1 MSIQNINFLQSD
13 NDTAYIPGITT
24 YTASSI
30 YQSLANSGQRYGAKG
45 DSVAIG
51 YFTIKGITGS
61 AEGDS
66 KDPITGESQTPS
78 ETSEPT
84 VPISRAETDTKT
96 NIHKKSDTG
105 KVIVSSDVVSIGD
118 MTVDAVDNLLN
129 DITKVDINAA
139 NNALVYYDKKN
150 TQLIIRYKEISYTVS
165 NIKSDNIYEPDDFN
179 NANIFNLII
188 AALNNDLILSDDSKV
203 IIPED
208 YKFYYYYNSN
218 NDNEVWSSSEYIV
231 VNYVTD
237 ITQVIPN
244 TVCVVDKIAKQN
256 YSSIYKFSIS
266 YKVNDTDK
274 NQILVTKVYALPY
287 INNNHYWVVNDTE
300 TGIYA
305 SGDYTGQPN
314 IMMIH
319 TSYDTG
325 THKVLHMP
333 SLTAYDYNDT
343 INRVEWTQ
351 SYCNLNLITSIT
363 TSRTGTEGSVKTTT
377 YKAYTYVPVISQLN
391 TNDDLL
397 SLYKNSLLINIID
410 STYNKKLYTTSTLW
424 QFDNIKK
431 EFTYI
436 TNDTNG
442 CVFSMADLSST
453 YSAFDIFVKNYST
466 TFVPDEYQYRSL
478 AFKQIN
484 DGLKNTDKNSQA
496 FACKGFLLSH
506 VMSSANANQISN
518 NAVLKLYYN
527 NYKLD
532 SNNGYIPD
540 LSNTYYSI
548 DFSRQIDVKRL
559 EEASITPGQTS
570 KKSSTYYDYTF
581 KDNVPILDT
590 AETILDGVTIK
601 DTQSI
606 LALNDSG
613 TAYTASLGFDY
624 YSFDKN
630 TIYLSSSAYIPK
642 IGNIDLAKSY
652 YGEYLK
658 GPNNFKINFKN
669 SVMNTVV
676 WNQLTE
682 NIYSTTYTPIYK
694 DGGYPV
700 EIYFNGYN
708 GSDPNKIIYNQNI
721 YTSVLATYCTE
732 YRDEPNGQSK
742 PPKDIIAFKV
752 YDANGNQNGT
762 NEAKEIVLGETR
774 LLNVNKFL
782 KRFGIDIG
790 ISPVKP
796 TNENY
801 INYWLELGQY
811 GLGTDNTQMIDDGC
825 WLGNPIKLT
834 YSVDTD
840 TEDKNLIKKVIIE
853 EQNVNNYWSSNS
865 TVYLTPTYDNE
876 NNQSGNT
883 KNVMIRVGKRVV
895 IEFITKTQDS
905 NGNIEKKIVFNIPS
919 ELVPVNKL
927 TNTSDSSKQV
937 VTLDEYI
944 NLGKI

>member
-45 DSVAIG
+45 DSVAIS
-51 YFTIKGITGS
+51 YFTIKSITGV
-61 AEGDS
+61 AEGNS
-66 KDPITGESQTPS
+66 KDPIKLEPAIPS
-78 ETSEPT
+78 EHA
-84 VPISRAETDTKT
+84 VPISRAETDAKSNT
-96 NIHKKSDTG
+96 NKKSDVG
-105 KVIVSSDVVSIGD
+105 KVIVSTDVVSIGD
-118 MTVDAVDNLLN
+118 ISVDAADNLLN
-129 DITKVDINAA
+129 DIAKVDINAA

-150 TQLIIRYKEISYTVS
+150 ERLILRYKGISYTVS
-165 NIKSDNIYEPDDFN
+165 NIKNDNIYKPDDFN
-179 NANIFNLII
+179 NTNIFNLII

-218 NDNEVWSSSEYIV
+218 NDHEVWSSSEYIV

-244 TVCVVDKIAKQN
+244 TVCVIDKTAKQN

-266 YKVNDTDK
+266 YNVNDADE

-319 TSYDTG
+319 TSYDAG

-363 TSRTGTEGSVKTTT
+363 SSGKGAEGSVETTT

-424 QFDNIKK
+424 QFDNIEKK
-431 EFTYI
+431 FTYI
-436 TNDTNG
+436 ENDTNG

-453 YSAFDIFVKNYST
+453 YSAFEIFVKNYSA

-478 AFKQIN
+478 AFKQVK
-484 DGLKNTDKNSQA
+484 DDLKNTDKNSQA
-496 FACKGFLLSH
+496 LANKGFLLSH
-506 VMSSANANQISN
+506 VMSSANANQVSN

-548 DFSRQIDVKRL
+548 DFNRQIDVKRL
-559 EEASITPGQTS
+559 EGASITDGQTS

-581 KDNVPILDT
+581 KDNVPILDI

-652 YGEYLK
+652 YGEHLK
-658 GPNNFKINFKN
+658 GPSNFKIDFKN
-669 SVMNTVV
+669 TITNTVV
-676 WNQLTE
+676 WNQLSE

-694 DGGYPV
+694 DDGYPV
-700 EIYFNGYN
+700 EIYFNGYD
-708 GSDPNKIIYNQNI
+708 GSDPNKTIYNQNI
-721 YTSVLATYCTE
+721 YTSVLATYCT
-732 YRDEPNGQSK
+732 YQDEPNGQSK

-752 YDANGNQNGT
+752 YDAKGNQNGT
-762 NEAKEIVLGETR
+762 NESKEIVLGETR

-790 ISPVKP
+790 VSPVKP
-796 TNENY
+796 IDEKY

-811 GLGTDNTQMIDDGC
+811 GLGTDSTQMIDDGQ

-840 TEDKNLIKKVIIE
+840 TEDRNLIKKVIIE

-895 IEFITKTQDS
+895 IELIQNI
-905 NGNIEKKIVFNIPS
+905 NGEKRFNFRIPS
-919 ELVPVNKL
+919 DLVPVNKL

-944 NLGKI
+944 NSGKI

>member
-45 DSVAIG
+45 DSVAIS
-51 YFTIKGITGS
+51 YFTIKSITGV
-61 AEGDS
+61 AEGNS
-66 KDPITGESQTPS
+66 KDPIKLEPAIPS
-78 ETSEPT
+78 EHA
-84 VPISRAETDTKT
+84 VPISRAETDAKSNT
-96 NIHKKSDTG
+96 NKKSDVG
-105 KVIVSSDVVSIGD
+105 KVIVSTDVVSIGD
-118 MTVDAVDNLLN
+118 ISVDAADNLLN
-129 DITKVDINAA
+129 DIAKVDINAA

-150 TQLIIRYKEISYTVS
+150 ERLILRYKGISYTVS
-165 NIKSDNIYEPDDFN
+165 NIKNDNIYKPDDFN
-179 NANIFNLII
+179 NTNIFNLII

-218 NDNEVWSSSEYIV
+218 NDHEVWSSSEYIV

-237 ITQVIPN
+237 ITQIVPN
-244 TVCVVDKIAKQN
+244 TVCVIDKTAKQN

-266 YKVNDTDK
+266 YKVNDTDE

-319 TSYDTG
+319 TSYDAG

-363 TSRTGTEGSVKTTT
+363 SSGKGAEGSVETTT

-424 QFDNIKK
+424 QFDNIEKK
-431 EFTYI
+431 FTYI
-436 TNDTNG
+436 ENDTNG

-453 YSAFDIFVKNYST
+453 YSAFEIFVKNYSA

-478 AFKQIN
+478 AFKQVK
-484 DGLKNTDKNSQA
+484 DDLKNTDKNSQA
-496 FACKGFLLSH
+496 LANKGFLLSH
-506 VMSSANANQISN
+506 VMSSANANQVSN

-548 DFSRQIDVKRL
+548 DFNRQIDVKRL
-559 EEASITPGQTS
+559 EGASITDGQTS

-581 KDNVPILDT
+581 KDNVPILDI

-652 YGEYLK
+652 YGEHLK
-658 GPNNFKINFKN
+658 GPSNFKIDFKN
-669 SVMNTVV
+669 TITNTVV
-676 WNQLTE
+676 WNQLSE

-700 EIYFNGYN
+700 EIYFNGYD
-708 GSDPNKIIYNQNI
+708 GSDPNKTIYNQNI
-721 YTSVLATYCTE
+721 YTSVLATYCT
-732 YRDEPNGQSK
+732 YQDEPNGQSK

-752 YDANGNQNGT
+752 YDAKGNQNGT
-762 NEAKEIVLGETR
+762 NESKEIVLGETR

-790 ISPVKP
+790 VSPVKP
-796 TNENY
+796 IDEKY

-811 GLGTDNTQMIDDGC
+811 GLGTDSTQMIDDGQ

-840 TEDKNLIKKVIIE
+840 TEDRNLIKKVIIE

-895 IEFITKTQDS
+895 IELIQNI
-905 NGNIEKKIVFNIPS
+905 NGEKRFNFRIPS
-919 ELVPVNKL
+919 DLVPVNKL

-944 NLGKI
+944 NSGKI

>member
-51 YFTIKGITGS
+51 YFTIKSITGV
-61 AEGDS
+61 AEGNS
-66 KDPITGESQTPS
+66 KDPIKLEPAIPS
-78 ETSEPT
+78 EHA
-84 VPISRAETDTKT
+84 VPISRAETDAKSNT
-96 NIHKKSDTG
+96 NKKSDVG
-105 KVIVSSDVVSIGD
+105 KVIVSTDVVSIGD
-118 MTVDAVDNLLN
+118 ISVDAADNLLN
-129 DITKVDINAA
+129 DIAKVDINAA

-150 TQLIIRYKEISYTVS
+150 ERLILRYKGISYTVS
-165 NIKSDNIYEPDDFN
+165 NIKNDNIYKPDDFN
-179 NANIFNLII
+179 NTNIFNLII

-218 NDNEVWSSSEYIV
+218 NDHEVWSSSEYIV

-244 TVCVVDKIAKQN
+244 TVCVIDKTAKQN

-266 YKVNDTDK
+266 YNVNDTDE

-319 TSYDTG
+319 TSYDAG

-351 SYCNLNLITSIT
+351 SYCNLNLITNIT
-363 TSRTGTEGSVKTTT
+363 ASGKGTEGSVETTT

-424 QFDNIKK
+424 QFDNIEKK
-431 EFTYI
+431 FTYI
-436 TNDTNG
+436 ENDTNG

-453 YSAFDIFVKNYST
+453 YSAFEIFVKNYSA

-478 AFKQIN
+478 AFKQVK
-484 DGLKNTDKNSQA
+484 DDLKNTDKISQA
-496 FACKGFLLSH
+496 LANKGFLLSH
-506 VMSSANANQISN
+506 VMSSANANQVSN

-548 DFSRQIDVKRL
+548 DFNRQIDVKRL
-559 EEASITPGQTS
+559 EGASITDGQTS

-581 KDNVPILDT
+581 KDNVPILDI

-652 YGEYLK
+652 YGEHLK
-658 GPNNFKINFKN
+658 GPSNFKIDFKN
-669 SVMNTVV
+669 TITNTVV
-676 WNQLTE
+676 WNQLSE

-700 EIYFNGYN
+700 EIYFNGYD
-708 GSDPNKIIYNQNI
+708 GSDPNKTIYNQNI
-721 YTSVLATYCTE
+721 YTSVLATYCT
-732 YRDEPNGQSK
+732 YQDEPNGQSK

-752 YDANGNQNGT
+752 YDAKGNQNGT
-762 NEAKEIVLGETR
+762 NESKEIVLGETR

-790 ISPVKP
+790 VSPVKP
-796 TNENY
+796 IDEKY

-811 GLGTDNTQMIDDGC
+811 GLGTDSTQMIDDGQ

-840 TEDKNLIKKVIIE
+840 TEDRNLIKKVIIE

-895 IEFITKTQDS
+895 IELIQNI
-905 NGNIEKKIVFNIPS
+905 NGEKRFNFRIPS
-919 ELVPVNKL
+919 DLVPVNKL

-944 NLGKI
+944 NSGKI

>member
-45 DSVAIG
+45 DSVAIS
-51 YFTIKGITGS
+51 YFTIKSITGV
-61 AEGDS
+61 AEGNS
-66 KDPITGESQTPS
+66 KDPIKQEPATPS
-78 ETSEPT
+78 EPA
-84 VPISRAETDTKT
+84 VPISRAETDAKSNT
-96 NIHKKSDTG
+96 NKKSDVG
-105 KVIVSSDVVSIGD
+105 KVIVSTDVVSIGD
-118 MTVDAVDNLLN
+118 ISVDAADNLLN
-129 DITKVDINAA
+129 DIAKADINAA

-150 TQLIIRYKEISYTVS
+150 ERLILRYKGISYTVS
-165 NIKSDNIYEPDDFN
+165 NIKNDNIYKPDDFN
-179 NANIFNLII
+179 NNNIFNLII

-218 NDNEVWSSSEYIV
+218 NDHEVWSSSEYIV

-237 ITQVIPN
+237 ITQVVPN
-244 TVCVVDKIAKQN
+244 TVCVIDKTAKQN

-266 YKVNDTDK
+266 YNVNDTDE

-319 TSYDTG
+319 TSYDAG

-363 TSRTGTEGSVKTTT
+363 ASGKGTEGSVETTT

-410 STYNKKLYTTSTLW
+410 STYNERLYTTSTLW
-424 QFDNIKK
+424 QFDNIENK
-431 EFTYI
+431 FTYI
-436 TNDTNG
+436 ANDTNG

-453 YSAFDIFVKNYST
+453 YSAFDIFVKNYSA

-478 AFKQIN
+478 AFKQVK
-484 DGLKNTDKNSQA
+484 DGLKNTGKNSQA
-496 FACKGFLLSH
+496 LADKGFLLSH
-506 VMSSANANQISN
+506 VMSSANANQVSN

-532 SNNGYIPD
+532 SNSGYIPD

-548 DFSRQIDVKRL
+548 DFNRQIDVKCL
-559 EEASITPGQTS
+559 EEASITDGQTS

-581 KDNVPILDT
+581 KDNVPILDI

-652 YGEYLK
+652 YGKYLK
-658 GPNNFKINFKN
+658 GPSNFKIDFKN
-669 SVMNTVV
+669 TITNTVV
-676 WNQLTE
+676 WNQLSE

-694 DGGYPV
+694 DNGYPV

-708 GSDPNKIIYNQNI
+708 GSDPNKTIYNQNI

-732 YRDEPNGQSK
+732 YKDEQNGPSK

-752 YDANGNQNGT
+752 YDAKGNQHGT

-790 ISPVKP
+790 TSPVKP
-796 TNENY
+796 TDEKY

-811 GLGTDNTQMIDDGC
+811 GLGTDSTQMIDAGQ

-895 IEFITKTQDS
+895 IDLIQNI
-905 NGNIEKKIVFNIPS
+905 NGEKQFNFRIPS
-919 ELVPVNKL
+919 DLVAVNKL

-944 NLGKI
+944 NSGKI

>member
-45 DSVAIG
+45 DSVAIS
-51 YFTIKGITGS
+51 YFTIKGITGV
-61 AEGDS
+61 AEGNS
-66 KDPITGESQTPS
+66 KDPIKPEPAIPS
-78 ETSEPT
+78 EPAE
-84 VPISRAETDTKT
+84 PISRAEIDAKSNTD
-96 NIHKKSDTG
+96 KKSDVG
-105 KVIVSSDVVSIGD
+105 KVIVSTDVVSIGGIS
-118 MTVDAVDNLLN
+118 VDVADNLLN
-129 DITKVDINAA
+129 DIAKVDINAA

-150 TQLIIRYKEISYTVS
+150 ERLILRYKGISYTVS
-165 NIKSDNIYEPDDFN
+165 NIKNDNIYKPDDFN
-179 NANIFNLII
+179 NTNIFNLII

-218 NDNEVWSSSEYIV
+218 NDHEVWSSSEYIV

-237 ITQVIPN
+237 ITQVVPN
-244 TVCVVDKIAKQN
+244 TVCVIDKAAKQN

-266 YKVNDTDK
+266 YNTDK

-319 TSYDTG
+319 TSYDAG

-363 TSRTGTEGSVKTTT
+363 TSGKGTEGSVETTT

-410 STYNKKLYTTSTLW
+410 STYNERLYTTSTLW
-424 QFDNIKK
+424 QFDNIENK
-431 EFTYI
+431 FTYI
-436 TNDTNG
+436 ANDTNG

-453 YSAFDIFVKNYST
+453 YSAFDIFVKNYSA

-478 AFKQIN
+478 AFKQVK
-484 DGLKNTDKNSQA
+484 DGLKNTGKNSQA
-496 FACKGFLLSH
+496 LADKGFLLSH
-506 VMSSANANQISN
+506 VMSSANANQVSN

-532 SNNGYIPD
+532 SNSGYIPD

-548 DFSRQIDVKRL
+548 DFNRQIDVKCL
-559 EEASITPGQTS
+559 EEASITDGQTS

-581 KDNVPILDT
+581 EDNVPILDI

-652 YGEYLK
+652 YGKYLK
-658 GPNNFKINFKN
+658 GPSNFKIDFKN
-669 SVMNTVV
+669 TITNTVV
-676 WNQLTE
+676 WNQLSE

-694 DGGYPV
+694 DNGYPV

-708 GSDPNKIIYNQNI
+708 GSDPNKTIYNQNI

-732 YRDEPNGQSK
+732 YQDGPNGQSK

-752 YDANGNQNGT
+752 YDANGNQHGT

-790 ISPVKP
+790 TSPVKP
-796 TNENY
+796 IDEKY

-811 GLGTDNTQMIDDGC
+811 GLGTDSTQMIDAGQ

-895 IEFITKTQDS
+895 IDLIQNI
-905 NGNIEKKIVFNIPS
+905 NGEKQFNFRIPS
-919 ELVPVNKL
+919 DLVPVNKL

-944 NLGKI
+944 NSGKI

>member
-45 DSVAIG
+45 DSVAIS
-51 YFTIKGITGS
+51 YFTIKSITGV
-61 AEGDS
+61 AEGNS
-66 KDPITGESQTPS
+66 KDPIKLEPAIPS
-78 ETSEPT
+78 EHA
-84 VPISRAETDTKT
+84 VPISMAETDAKSNT
-96 NIHKKSDTG
+96 NKKSDVG
-105 KVIVSSDVVSIGD
+105 KVIVSTDVVSIGD
-118 MTVDAVDNLLN
+118 ISVDAADNLLN
-129 DITKVDINAA
+129 DIAKVDINAA

-150 TQLIIRYKEISYTVS
+150 ERLILRYKGISYTVS
-165 NIKSDNIYEPDDFN
+165 NIKNDNIYKPDDFN
-179 NANIFNLII
+179 NTNIFNLII
-188 AALNNDLILSDDSKV
+188 AALNNDLILTDDSKV

-218 NDNEVWSSSEYIV
+218 NENEVWSSSEYIV

-237 ITQVIPN
+237 ITQVVPN
-244 TVCVVDKIAKQN
+244 TVCVIDKTAKQN

-266 YKVNDTDK
+266 YNVNDTDE

-319 TSYDTG
+319 TSYDAG

-351 SYCNLNLITSIT
+351 SYCNLNLITNIT
-363 TSRTGTEGSVKTTT
+363 ASGKGTEGSVETTT

-424 QFDNIKK
+424 QFDNIEKK
-431 EFTYI
+431 FTYI
-436 TNDTNG
+436 ENDTNG

-453 YSAFDIFVKNYST
+453 YSAFEIFVKNYSA

-478 AFKQIN
+478 AFKQVK
-484 DGLKNTDKNSQA
+484 DDLKNTDKISQA
-496 FACKGFLLSH
+496 LANKGFLLSH
-506 VMSSANANQISN
+506 VMSSANANQVSN

-548 DFSRQIDVKRL
+548 DFNRQIDVKRL
-559 EEASITPGQTS
+559 EGASITDGQTS

-581 KDNVPILDT
+581 KDNVPILDI

-652 YGEYLK
+652 YGEHLK
-658 GPNNFKINFKN
+658 GPSNFKIDFKN
-669 SVMNTVV
+669 TITNTVV
-676 WNQLTE
+676 WNQLSE

-700 EIYFNGYN
+700 EIYFNGYD
-708 GSDPNKIIYNQNI
+708 GSDPNKTIYNQNI
-721 YTSVLATYCTE
+721 YTSVLATYCT
-732 YRDEPNGQSK
+732 YQDEPNGQSK
-742 PPKDIIAFKV
+742 PPKDIITFKV
-752 YDANGNQNGT
+752 YDAKGNQNGT
-762 NEAKEIVLGETR
+762 NESKEIVLGETR

-790 ISPVKP
+790 VSPVKP
-796 TNENY
+796 IDEKY

-811 GLGTDNTQMIDDGC
+811 GLGTDSTQMIDDGQ

-840 TEDKNLIKKVIIE
+840 TEDRNLIKKVIIE

-895 IEFITKTQDS
+895 IELIQNI
-905 NGNIEKKIVFNIPS
+905 NGEKRFNFRIPS
-919 ELVPVNKL
+919 DLVPVNKL

-944 NLGKI
+944 NSGKI

>member
-51 YFTIKGITGS
+51 YFTIKSITGV
-61 AEGDS
+61 AEGNS
-66 KDPITGESQTPS
+66 KDPIKLEPAIPS
-78 ETSEPT
+78 EPA
-84 VPISRAETDTKT
+84 VPISMAETDAKSNT
-96 NIHKKSDTG
+96 NKKSDVG
-105 KVIVSSDVVSIGD
+105 KVIVSTDVVSIGD
-118 MTVDAVDNLLN
+118 ISVDAADNLLN
-129 DITKVDINAA
+129 DIAKVDINAA

-150 TQLIIRYKEISYTVS
+150 ERLILRYKGISYTVS
-165 NIKSDNIYEPDDFN
+165 NIKNDNIYKPDDFN
-179 NANIFNLII
+179 NTNIFNLII

-218 NDNEVWSSSEYIV
+218 NDHEVWSSSEYIV

-244 TVCVVDKIAKQN
+244 TVCVIDKTAKQN

-266 YKVNDTDK
+266 YNVNDTDE

-319 TSYDTG
+319 TSYDAG

-351 SYCNLNLITSIT
+351 SYCNLNLITNIT
-363 TSRTGTEGSVKTTT
+363 ASGKSTEGSVETTT

-424 QFDNIKK
+424 QFDNIEKK
-431 EFTYI
+431 FTYI
-436 TNDTNG
+436 ENDTNG

-453 YSAFDIFVKNYST
+453 YSAFEIFVKNYSA

-478 AFKQIN
+478 AFKQVK
-484 DGLKNTDKNSQA
+484 DDLKNTDKNSQA
-496 FACKGFLLSH
+496 LAYKGFLLSH
-506 VMSSANANQISN
+506 VMSSANAKQVSN

-548 DFSRQIDVKRL
+548 DFNRQIDVKRL
-559 EEASITPGQTS
+559 EGASITDGQTS

-581 KDNVPILDT
+581 KDNVPILDI

-652 YGEYLK
+652 YGEHLK
-658 GPNNFKINFKN
+658 GPSNFKIDFKN
-669 SVMNTVV
+669 TITNTVV
-676 WNQLTE
+676 WNQLSE

-700 EIYFNGYN
+700 EIYFNGYD
-708 GSDPNKIIYNQNI
+708 GSDPNKTIYNQNI
-721 YTSVLATYCTE
+721 YTSVLATYCT
-732 YRDEPNGQSK
+732 YQDEPNGQSK

-752 YDANGNQNGT
+752 YDAKGNQNGT
-762 NEAKEIVLGETR
+762 NESKEIVLGETR

-790 ISPVKP
+790 VSPVKP
-796 TNENY
+796 IDEKY

-811 GLGTDNTQMIDDGC
+811 GLGTDSTQMIDDGQ

-840 TEDKNLIKKVIIE
+840 TEDRNLIKKVIIE

-895 IEFITKTQDS
+895 IELIQNI
-905 NGNIEKKIVFNIPS
+905 NGEKRFNFRIPS
-919 ELVPVNKL
+919 DLVPVNKL

-944 NLGKI
+944 NSGKI

>member
-45 DSVAIG
+45 DSVAIS
-51 YFTIKGITGS
+51 YFTIKSITGV
-61 AEGDS
+61 AEGNS
-66 KDPITGESQTPS
+66 KDPIKPEPVIPS
-78 ETSEPT
+78 EPA
-84 VPISRAETDTKT
+84 VPISMAETDAKSNT
-96 NIHKKSDTG
+96 NKKSDVG
-105 KVIVSSDVVSIGD
+105 KVIVSTDVVSIGGIS
-118 MTVDAVDNLLN
+118 VDAVDNLLN
-129 DITKVDINAA
+129 DIAKVDINAA

-150 TQLIIRYKEISYTVS
+150 ERLILRYKGISYTVS
-165 NIKSDNIYEPDDFN
+165 NIKNDNIYKPDDFN
-179 NANIFNLII
+179 NTNIFNLII

-218 NDNEVWSSSEYIV
+218 NDHEVWSSSEYIV

-237 ITQVIPN
+237 ITQVVPN
-244 TVCVVDKIAKQN
+244 TVCVIDKTAKQN

-266 YKVNDTDK
+266 YNVNDTDE

-319 TSYDTG
+319 TSYDAG

-351 SYCNLNLITSIT
+351 SYCNLNLITNIT
-363 TSRTGTEGSVKTTT
+363 ASGKGTEGSVETTT

-424 QFDNIKK
+424 QFDNIEKK
-431 EFTYI
+431 FTYI
-436 TNDTNG
+436 ENDTNG

-453 YSAFDIFVKNYST
+453 YSAFEIFVKNYSA

-478 AFKQIN
+478 AFKQVK
-484 DGLKNTDKNSQA
+484 DDLKNTDKISQA
-496 FACKGFLLSH
+496 LANKGFLLSH
-506 VMSSANANQISN
+506 VMSSANANQVSN

-548 DFSRQIDVKRL
+548 DFNRQIDVKRL
-559 EEASITPGQTS
+559 EGASITDGQTS

-581 KDNVPILDT
+581 KDNVPILDI

-652 YGEYLK
+652 YGEHLK
-658 GPNNFKINFKN
+658 GPSNFKIDFKN
-669 SVMNTVV
+669 TITNTVV
-676 WNQLTE
+676 WNQLSE

-700 EIYFNGYN
+700 EIYFNGYD
-708 GSDPNKIIYNQNI
+708 GSDPNKTIYNQNI
-721 YTSVLATYCTE
+721 YTSVLATYCT
-732 YRDEPNGQSK
+732 YQDEPNGQSK

-752 YDANGNQNGT
+752 YDAKGNQNGT
-762 NEAKEIVLGETR
+762 NESKEIVLGETR

-790 ISPVKP
+790 VSPVKP
-796 TNENY
+796 IDEKY

-811 GLGTDNTQMIDDGC
+811 GLGTDSTQMIDDGQ

-840 TEDKNLIKKVIIE
+840 TEDRNLIKKVIIE

-895 IEFITKTQDS
+895 IELIQNI
-905 NGNIEKKIVFNIPS
+905 NGEKRFNFRIPS
-919 ELVPVNKL
+919 DLVPVNKL

-944 NLGKI
+944 NSGKI

>member
-45 DSVAIG
+45 DSVAIS
-51 YFTIKGITGS
+51 YFTIKSITGV
-61 AEGDS
+61 AEGNS
-66 KDPITGESQTPS
+66 KDPIKPEPAIPS
-78 ETSEPT
+78 EPA
-84 VPISRAETDTKT
+84 VPISMAETDAKSNT
-96 NIHKKSDTG
+96 NKKSDVG
-105 KVIVSSDVVSIGD
+105 KVIVSTDVVSIGD
-118 MTVDAVDNLLN
+118 ISVDVADNLLN
-129 DITKVDINAA
+129 DIAKVDINAA

-150 TQLIIRYKEISYTVS
+150 ERLILRYKGISYTVS
-165 NIKSDNIYEPDDFN
+165 NIKNDNIYKPDDFN
-179 NANIFNLII
+179 NTNIFNLII

-218 NDNEVWSSSEYIV
+218 NENEVWSSSEYIV

-237 ITQVIPN
+237 ITQIVPN
-244 TVCVVDKIAKQN
+244 TVCVIDKTAKQN

-266 YKVNDTDK
+266 YKVNDTDE

-319 TSYDTG
+319 TSYDAG

-363 TSRTGTEGSVKTTT
+363 SSGKGAEGSVETTT

-424 QFDNIKK
+424 QFDNIEKK
-431 EFTYI
+431 FTYI
-436 TNDTNG
+436 ENDTNG

-453 YSAFDIFVKNYST
+453 YSAFEIFVKNYSA

-478 AFKQIN
+478 AFKQVK
-484 DGLKNTDKNSQA
+484 DDLKNTDKNSQA
-496 FACKGFLLSH
+496 LANKGFLLSH
-506 VMSSANANQISN
+506 VMSSANANQVSN

-548 DFSRQIDVKRL
+548 DFNRQIDVKRL
-559 EEASITPGQTS
+559 EGASITDGQTS

-581 KDNVPILDT
+581 KDNVPILDI

-652 YGEYLK
+652 YGEHLK
-658 GPNNFKINFKN
+658 GPSNFKIDFKN
-669 SVMNTVV
+669 TITNTVV
-676 WNQLTE
+676 WNQLSE

-700 EIYFNGYN
+700 EIYFNGYD
-708 GSDPNKIIYNQNI
+708 GSDPNKTIYNQNI
-721 YTSVLATYCTE
+721 YTSVLATYCT
-732 YRDEPNGQSK
+732 YQDEPNGQSK

-752 YDANGNQNGT
+752 YDAKGNQNGT
-762 NEAKEIVLGETR
+762 NESKEIVLGETR

-790 ISPVKP
+790 VSPVKP
-796 TNENY
+796 IDEKY

-811 GLGTDNTQMIDDGC
+811 GLGTDSTQMIDDGQ

-840 TEDKNLIKKVIIE
+840 TEDRNLIKKVIIE

-895 IEFITKTQDS
+895 IELIQNI
-905 NGNIEKKIVFNIPS
+905 NGEKRFNFRIPS
-919 ELVPVNKL
+919 DLVPVNKL

-944 NLGKI
+944 NSGKI

>member
-45 DSVAIG
+45 DSVAIS
-51 YFTIKGITGS
+51 YFTIKSITGV
-61 AEGDS
+61 AEGNS
-66 KDPITGESQTPS
+66 KDPIKLEPAIPS
-78 ETSEPT
+78 EHA
-84 VPISRAETDTKT
+84 VPISRAETDAKSNT
-96 NIHKKSDTG
+96 NKKSDVG
-105 KVIVSSDVVSIGD
+105 KVIISTDVVSIGD
-118 MTVDAVDNLLN
+118 ISVDAADNLLN
-129 DITKVDINAA
+129 DIAKVDINAA

-150 TQLIIRYKEISYTVS
+150 ERLILRYKGISYTVS
-165 NIKSDNIYEPDDFN
+165 NIKNDNIYKPDDFN
-179 NANIFNLII
+179 NTNIFNLII

-218 NDNEVWSSSEYIV
+218 NDHEVWSSSEYIV

-237 ITQVIPN
+237 ITQVVPN
-244 TVCVVDKIAKQN
+244 TVCVIDKTAKQN

-266 YKVNDTDK
+266 YKVNDTDE

-319 TSYDTG
+319 TSYDAG

-351 SYCNLNLITSIT
+351 SYCNLNLITNIT
-363 TSRTGTEGSVKTTT
+363 ASGKGTEGSVETTT

-424 QFDNIKK
+424 QFDNIEKK
-431 EFTYI
+431 FTYI
-436 TNDTNG
+436 ENDTNG

-453 YSAFDIFVKNYST
+453 YSAFEIFVKNYSA

-478 AFKQIN
+478 AFKQVK
-484 DGLKNTDKNSQA
+484 DDLKNTDKNSQA
-496 FACKGFLLSH
+496 LANKGFLLSH
-506 VMSSANANQISN
+506 VMSSANANQVSN

-548 DFSRQIDVKRL
+548 DFNRQIDVKRL
-559 EEASITPGQTS
+559 EGASITDGQTS

-581 KDNVPILDT
+581 KDNVPILDI

-652 YGEYLK
+652 YGEHLK
-658 GPNNFKINFKN
+658 GPSNFKIDFKN
-669 SVMNTVV
+669 TITNTVV
-676 WNQLTE
+676 WNQLSE

-700 EIYFNGYN
+700 EIYFNGYD
-708 GSDPNKIIYNQNI
+708 GSDPNKTIYNQNI
-721 YTSVLATYCTE
+721 YTSVLATYCT
-732 YRDEPNGQSK
+732 YQDEPNGQSK

-752 YDANGNQNGT
+752 YDAKGNQNGT
-762 NEAKEIVLGETR
+762 NESKEIVLGETR

-790 ISPVKP
+790 VSPVKP
-796 TNENY
+796 IDEKY

-811 GLGTDNTQMIDDGC
+811 GLGTDSTQMIDDGQ

-840 TEDKNLIKKVIIE
+840 TEDRNLIKKVIIE

-895 IEFITKTQDS
+895 IELIQNI
-905 NGNIEKKIVFNIPS
+905 NGEKRFNFRIPS
-919 ELVPVNKL
+919 DLVPVNKL

-944 NLGKI
+944 NSGKI

>member
-45 DSVAIG
+45 DSVAIS
-51 YFTIKGITGS
+51 YFTIKSITGV
-61 AEGDS
+61 AEGNS
-66 KDPITGESQTPS
+66 KDPIKPEPAIPS
-78 ETSEPT
+78 EHA
-84 VPISRAETDTKT
+84 VPISMAETDAKS
-96 NIHKKSDTG
+96 NANKKSDVG
-105 KVIVSSDVVSIGD
+105 KVIVSTDVVSIGD
-118 MTVDAVDNLLN
+118 ISVDAADNLLN
-129 DITKVDINAA
+129 DIAKVDINAA

-150 TQLIIRYKEISYTVS
+150 ERLILRYKGISYTVS
-165 NIKSDNIYEPDDFN
+165 NIKNDNIYKPDDFN
-179 NANIFNLII
+179 NTNIFNLII
-188 AALNNDLILSDDSKV
+188 AALNNDLILTDDSKV

-218 NDNEVWSSSEYIV
+218 NENEVWSSSEYIV

-237 ITQVIPN
+237 ITQVVPN
-244 TVCVVDKIAKQN
+244 TVCVIDKTAKQN

-266 YKVNDTDK
+266 YKVNDTDE

-319 TSYDTG
+319 TSYDAG

-351 SYCNLNLITSIT
+351 SYCNLNLITNIT
-363 TSRTGTEGSVKTTT
+363 ASGKGTEGSVETTT

-410 STYNKKLYTTSTLW
+410 STYNERLYTTSTLW
-424 QFDNIKK
+424 QFDNIEKK
-431 EFTYI
+431 FTYI
-436 TNDTNG
+436 ENDANG

-453 YSAFDIFVKNYST
+453 YSAFEIFVKNYSA

-478 AFKQIN
+478 AFKQVK
-484 DGLKNTDKNSQA
+484 DDLKNTDKNSQA
-496 FACKGFLLSH
+496 LANKGFLLSH
-506 VMSSANANQISN
+506 VMSSANANQVSN

-548 DFSRQIDVKRL
+548 DFNRQIDVKCL
-559 EEASITPGQTS
+559 EEASITDGQTS

-581 KDNVPILDT
+581 EDNVPILDI

-630 TIYLSSSAYIPK
+630 TIHLSSSAYIPK

-652 YGEYLK
+652 YGKYLK
-658 GPNNFKINFKN
+658 GPSNFKIDFKN
-669 SVMNTVV
+669 TITNTVV
-676 WNQLTE
+676 WNQLSE

-700 EIYFNGYN
+700 EIYFNGYD
-708 GSDPNKIIYNQNI
+708 GSDPNKTIYNQNI
-721 YTSVLATYCTE
+721 YTSVLATYCT
-732 YRDEPNGQSK
+732 YQDEPNGQSK

-762 NEAKEIVLGETR
+762 NESKEIVLGETR

-790 ISPVKP
+790 VSPVKP
-796 TNENY
+796 IDEKY

-811 GLGTDNTQMIDDGC
+811 GLGTDSTQMIDAGQ

-840 TEDKNLIKKVIIE
+840 TEDRNLIKKVIIE

-895 IEFITKTQDS
+895 IEFIQ
-905 NGNIEKKIVFNIPS
+905 NINDEKRFNFRIPS
-919 ELVPVNKL
+919 DLVPVNKL

-944 NLGKI
+944 NSGKI

>member
-51 YFTIKGITGS
+51 YFTIKGITGV
-61 AEGDS
+61 AEGDG
-66 KDPITGESQTPS
+66 KDSITSEQPRPS
-78 ETSEPT
+78 EPAE
-84 VPISRAETDTKT
+84 PISRAETDAKSNT
-96 NIHKKSDTG
+96 NKKSDVG
-105 KVIVSSDVVSIGD
+105 KVIVSTDVVSIGD
-118 MTVDAVDNLLN
+118 ISVDAADNLLN
-129 DITKVDINAA
+129 IAKTDINAA

-150 TQLIIRYKEISYTVS
+150 ERLILRYKGISYTIS
-165 NIKSDNIYEPDDFN
+165 NIKNDNIYKPDDFN
-179 NANIFNLII
+179 NTNIFNLII

-218 NDNEVWSSSEYIV
+218 NDHEVWSSSEYIV

-237 ITQVIPN
+237 IAQVVPN
-244 TVCVVDKIAKQN
+244 TVCVVDKTAKQN
-256 YSSIYKFSIS
+256 YSNIYKFSIS
-266 YKVNDTDK
+266 YNTDK

-319 TSYDTG
+319 TSYDAG

-363 TSRTGTEGSVKTTT
+363 STGNGAEGSVETTT

-424 QFDNIKK
+424 QFDNIEKK
-431 EFTYI
+431 FTYI
-436 TNDTNG
+436 ENDTNG

-453 YSAFDIFVKNYST
+453 YSAFEIFVKNYSA

-478 AFKQIN
+478 AFKQVK
-484 DGLKNTDKNSQA
+484 DELKNTDKNSQA
-496 FACKGFLLSH
+496 LANKGFLLSH
-506 VMSSANANQISN
+506 VMSSANANQVSN

-532 SNNGYIPD
+532 SNSGYIPD

-548 DFSRQIDVKRL
+548 DFNRQIDVKRL
-559 EEASITPGQTS
+559 EEASITDGQTS

-606 LALNDSG
+606 LTLNDSG

-658 GPNNFKINFKN
+658 GPSNFKIDLKN
-669 SVMNTVV
+669 TIMNTVV
-676 WNQLTE
+676 WNQLSE

-700 EIYFNGYN
+700 EIYFNGYD
-708 GSDPNKIIYNQNI
+708 GSDPNKGIYNQNI

-732 YRDEPNGQSK
+732 YQDGPNGQSK

-762 NEAKEIVLGETR
+762 NESKEIVLGETR

-790 ISPVKP
+790 TSPVKP
-796 TNENY
+796 INDKY

-811 GLGTDNTQMIDDGC
+811 GLGTDSTQMIDDGQ

-840 TEDKNLIKKVIIE
+840 TEDRNLIKKVIIE

-876 NNQSGNT
+876 HNQSRDT

-895 IEFITKTQDS
+895 IDLIQ
-905 NGNIEKKIVFNIPS
+905 NINAEKRFNFMIPS
-919 ELVPVNKL
+919 DLVPVNKL
-927 TNTSDSSKQV
+927 TNTSDSSRQV

-944 NLGKI
+944 NSGKI

>member
-45 DSVAIG
+45 DSVAIS
-51 YFTIKGITGS
+51 YFTIKSITGV
-61 AEGDS
+61 AEGNS
-66 KDPITGESQTPS
+66 KDPIKPEPAIPS
-78 ETSEPT
+78 EPA
-84 VPISRAETDTKT
+84 VPISMAETDAKSNT
-96 NIHKKSDTG
+96 NKKSDVG
-105 KVIVSSDVVSIGD
+105 KVIVSTDVVSIGD
-118 MTVDAVDNLLN
+118 ISVDAADNLLN
-129 DITKVDINAA
+129 DIAKVDINAA

-150 TQLIIRYKEISYTVS
+150 ERLILRYKGISYTVS
-165 NIKSDNIYEPDDFN
+165 NIKNDNIYKPDDFN
-179 NANIFNLII
+179 NTNIFNLII

-218 NDNEVWSSSEYIV
+218 NENEVWSSSEYIV

-237 ITQVIPN
+237 ITQIVPN
-244 TVCVVDKIAKQN
+244 TVCVIDKTAKQN

-266 YKVNDTDK
+266 YKVNDTDE

-319 TSYDTG
+319 TSYDAG

-363 TSRTGTEGSVKTTT
+363 SSGKGAEGSVETTT

-424 QFDNIKK
+424 QFDNIEKK
-431 EFTYI
+431 FTYI
-436 TNDTNG
+436 ENDTNG

-453 YSAFDIFVKNYST
+453 YSAFEIFVKNYSA

-478 AFKQIN
+478 AFKQVK
-484 DGLKNTDKNSQA
+484 DDLKNTDKNSQA
-496 FACKGFLLSH
+496 LANKGFLLSH
-506 VMSSANANQISN
+506 VMSSANANQVSN

-548 DFSRQIDVKRL
+548 DFNRQIDVKRL
-559 EEASITPGQTS
+559 EGASITDGQTS

-581 KDNVPILDT
+581 KDNVPILDI

-652 YGEYLK
+652 YGEHLK
-658 GPNNFKINFKN
+658 GPSNFKIDFKN
-669 SVMNTVV
+669 TITNTVV
-676 WNQLTE
+676 WNQLSE

-700 EIYFNGYN
+700 EIYFNGYD
-708 GSDPNKIIYNQNI
+708 GSDPNKTIYNQNI
-721 YTSVLATYCTE
+721 YTSVLATYCT
-732 YRDEPNGQSK
+732 YQDEPNGQSK
-742 PPKDIIAFKV
+742 PPKDIITFKV
-752 YDANGNQNGT
+752 YDAKGNQNGT
-762 NEAKEIVLGETR
+762 NESKEIVLGETR

-790 ISPVKP
+790 VSPVKP
-796 TNENY
+796 IDEKY

-811 GLGTDNTQMIDDGC
+811 GLGTDSTQMIDDGQ

-840 TEDKNLIKKVIIE
+840 TEDRNLIKKVIIE

-895 IEFITKTQDS
+895 IELIQNI
-905 NGNIEKKIVFNIPS
+905 NGEKRFNFRIPS
-919 ELVPVNKL
+919 DLVPVNKL

-944 NLGKI
+944 NSGKI

>member
-45 DSVAIG
+45 DSVAIS
-51 YFTIKGITGS
+51 YFTIKGITGV
-61 AEGDS
+61 AEGNS
-66 KDPITGESQTPS
+66 KDPIKPEPAIPS
-78 ETSEPT
+78 EPAE
-84 VPISRAETDTKT
+84 PISRAETDAKSNTD
-96 NIHKKSDTG
+96 KKSDVG
-105 KVIVSSDVVSIGD
+105 KVIVSTDVVSIGGIS
-118 MTVDAVDNLLN
+118 VDVADNLLN
-129 DITKVDINAA
+129 DIAKVDINAA

-150 TQLIIRYKEISYTVS
+150 ERLILRYKGISYTVS
-165 NIKSDNIYEPDDFN
+165 NIKNDNIYKPDDFN
-179 NANIFNLII
+179 NTNIFNLII

-218 NDNEVWSSSEYIV
+218 NDHEVWSSSEYIV

-237 ITQVIPN
+237 ITQVVPN
-244 TVCVVDKIAKQN
+244 TVCVIDKAAKQN

-266 YKVNDTDK
+266 YNTDK

-319 TSYDTG
+319 TSYDAG

-363 TSRTGTEGSVKTTT
+363 TSGKGTEGSVETTT

-410 STYNKKLYTTSTLW
+410 STYNERLYTTSTLW
-424 QFDNIKK
+424 QFDNIENK
-431 EFTYI
+431 FTYI
-436 TNDTNG
+436 ANDTNG

-453 YSAFDIFVKNYST
+453 YSAFDIFVKNYSA

-478 AFKQIN
+478 AFKQVK
-484 DGLKNTDKNSQA
+484 DGLKNTGKNSQA
-496 FACKGFLLSH
+496 LADKGFLLSH
-506 VMSSANANQISN
+506 VMSSANANQVSN

-532 SNNGYIPD
+532 SNSGYIPD

-548 DFSRQIDVKRL
+548 DFNRQIDVKCL
-559 EEASITPGQTS
+559 EEASITDGQTS

-581 KDNVPILDT
+581 EDNVPILDI

-652 YGEYLK
+652 YGKYLK
-658 GPNNFKINFKN
+658 GPSNFKIDFKN
-669 SVMNTVV
+669 TITNTVV
-676 WNQLTE
+676 WNQLSE

-694 DGGYPV
+694 DNGYPV

-708 GSDPNKIIYNQNI
+708 GSDPNKTIYNQNI

-732 YRDEPNGQSK
+732 YQDGPNGQSK

-752 YDANGNQNGT
+752 YDANGNQHGT
-762 NEAKEIVLGETR
+762 NKAKEIVLGETR

-790 ISPVKP
+790 TSPVKP
-796 TNENY
+796 LDEKY

-811 GLGTDNTQMIDDGC
+811 GLGTDSTQMIDAGQ

-840 TEDKNLIKKVIIE
+840 TEDRNLIKKVIIE

-895 IEFITKTQDS
+895 IDLIQNI
-905 NGNIEKKIVFNIPS
+905 NGEKQFNFRIPS
-919 ELVPVNKL
+919 DLVPVNKL

-944 NLGKI
+944 NSGKI

>member
-45 DSVAIG
+45 DSVAIS
-51 YFTIKGITGS
+51 YFTIKSITGV
-61 AEGDS
+61 AEGNS
-66 KDPITGESQTPS
+66 KDPIKPEPVIPS
-78 ETSEPT
+78 EPA
-84 VPISRAETDTKT
+84 VPISMAETDAKSNT
-96 NIHKKSDTG
+96 NKKSDVG
-105 KVIVSSDVVSIGD
+105 KVIVSTDVVSIGD
-118 MTVDAVDNLLN
+118 ISVDAADNLLN
-129 DITKVDINAA
+129 DIAKVDINAA

-150 TQLIIRYKEISYTVS
+150 ERLILRYKGISYTVS
-165 NIKSDNIYEPDDFN
+165 NIKNDNIYKPDDFN
-179 NANIFNLII
+179 NTNIFNLII

-218 NDNEVWSSSEYIV
+218 NDHEVWSSSEYIV

-244 TVCVVDKIAKQN
+244 TVCVIDKTAKQN

-266 YKVNDTDK
+266 YNVNDTDE

-319 TSYDTG
+319 TSYDAG

-351 SYCNLNLITSIT
+351 SYCNLNLITNIT
-363 TSRTGTEGSVKTTT
+363 ASGKGTEGSVETTT

-424 QFDNIKK
+424 QFDNIEKK
-431 EFTYI
+431 FTYI
-436 TNDTNG
+436 ENDTNG

-453 YSAFDIFVKNYST
+453 YSAFEIFVKNYSA

-478 AFKQIN
+478 AFKQVK
-484 DGLKNTDKNSQA
+484 DDLKNTDKISQA
-496 FACKGFLLSH
+496 LANKGFLLSH
-506 VMSSANANQISN
+506 VMSSANANQVSN

-548 DFSRQIDVKRL
+548 DFNRQIDVKRL
-559 EEASITPGQTS
+559 EGASITDGQTS

-581 KDNVPILDT
+581 KDNVPILDI

-652 YGEYLK
+652 YGEHLK
-658 GPNNFKINFKN
+658 GPSNFKIDFKN
-669 SVMNTVV
+669 TITNTVV
-676 WNQLTE
+676 WNQLSE

-700 EIYFNGYN
+700 EIYFNGYD
-708 GSDPNKIIYNQNI
+708 GSDPNKTIYNQNI
-721 YTSVLATYCTE
+721 YTSVLATYCT
-732 YRDEPNGQSK
+732 YQDEPNGQSK

-752 YDANGNQNGT
+752 YDAKGNQNGT
-762 NEAKEIVLGETR
+762 NESKKIVLGETR

-790 ISPVKP
+790 VSPVKP
-796 TNENY
+796 IDEKY

-811 GLGTDNTQMIDDGC
+811 GLGTDSTQMIDDGQ

-840 TEDKNLIKKVIIE
+840 TEDRNLIKKVIIE

-895 IEFITKTQDS
+895 IELIQNI
-905 NGNIEKKIVFNIPS
+905 NGEKRFNFRIPS
-919 ELVPVNKL
+919 DLVPVNKL

-944 NLGKI
+944 NSGKI

>member
-45 DSVAIG
+45 DSVAIS
-51 YFTIKGITGS
+51 YFTIKSITGV
-61 AEGDS
+61 AEGNS
-66 KDPITGESQTPS
+66 KDPIKPEPAIPS
-78 ETSEPT
+78 EPA
-84 VPISRAETDTKT
+84 VPISMAETDAKSNT
-96 NIHKKSDTG
+96 NKKSDVG
-105 KVIVSSDVVSIGD
+105 KVIVSTDVVSIGD
-118 MTVDAVDNLLN
+118 ISVDAADNLLN
-129 DITKVDINAA
+129 DIAKVDINAA

-150 TQLIIRYKEISYTVS
+150 ERLILRYKGISYTVS
-165 NIKSDNIYEPDDFN
+165 NIKNDNIYKPDDFN
-179 NANIFNLII
+179 NTNIFNLII
-188 AALNNDLILSDDSKV
+188 AALNNDLILTDDSKV

-218 NDNEVWSSSEYIV
+218 NENEVWSSSEYIV

-237 ITQVIPN
+237 ITQVVPN
-244 TVCVVDKIAKQN
+244 TVCVIDKTAKQN

-266 YKVNDTDK
+266 YKVNDTDE

-319 TSYDTG
+319 TSYDAG

-351 SYCNLNLITSIT
+351 SYCNLNLITNIT
-363 TSRTGTEGSVKTTT
+363 SSGKVAEGSVETTT

-410 STYNKKLYTTSTLW
+410 STYNERLYTTSTLW
-424 QFDNIKK
+424 QFDNIEKK
-431 EFTYI
+431 FTYI
-436 TNDTNG
+436 ENDANG

-453 YSAFDIFVKNYST
+453 YSAFEIFVKNYSA

-478 AFKQIN
+478 AFKQVK
-484 DGLKNTDKNSQA
+484 DDLKNTDKNSQA
-496 FACKGFLLSH
+496 LANKGFLLSH
-506 VMSSANANQISN
+506 VMSSANANQVSN

-548 DFSRQIDVKRL
+548 DFNRQIDVKRL
-559 EEASITPGQTS
+559 EGASITDGQTS

-581 KDNVPILDT
+581 EDNVPILDI

-652 YGEYLK
+652 YGEHLK
-658 GPNNFKINFKN
+658 GPSNFKIDFKN
-669 SVMNTVV
+669 TITNTVV
-676 WNQLTE
+676 WNQLSE

-700 EIYFNGYN
+700 EIYFNGYD
-708 GSDPNKIIYNQNI
+708 GSDPNKTIYNQNI
-721 YTSVLATYCTE
+721 YTSVLATYCT
-732 YRDEPNGQSK
+732 YQDEPNGQSK

-762 NEAKEIVLGETR
+762 NESKEIVLGETR

-790 ISPVKP
+790 VSPVKP
-796 TNENY
+796 TDEKY
-801 INYWLELGQY
+801 INYWLELSQY
-811 GLGTDNTQMIDDGC
+811 GLGTDSTQMIDAGQ

-840 TEDKNLIKKVIIE
+840 TEDRNLIKKVIIE

-895 IEFITKTQDS
+895 IELIQNI
-905 NGNIEKKIVFNIPS
+905 NGEKRFNFRIPS
-919 ELVPVNKL
+919 DLVPVNKL

-944 NLGKI
+944 NSGKI

>member
-45 DSVAIG
+45 DSVAIS
-51 YFTIKGITGS
+51 YFTIKSITGV
-61 AEGDS
+61 AEGNS
-66 KDPITGESQTPS
+66 KDPIKLEPAIPS
-78 ETSEPT
+78 EHA
-84 VPISRAETDTKT
+84 VPISRAETDAKSNT
-96 NIHKKSDTG
+96 NKKSDVG
-105 KVIVSSDVVSIGD
+105 KVIVSTDVVSIGD
-118 MTVDAVDNLLN
+118 ISVDAADNLLN
-129 DITKVDINAA
+129 DIAKVDINAA

-150 TQLIIRYKEISYTVS
+150 ERLILRYKGISYTVS
-165 NIKSDNIYEPDDFN
+165 NIKNDNIYKPDDFN
-179 NANIFNLII
+179 NTNIFNLII

-218 NDNEVWSSSEYIV
+218 NDHEVWSSSEYIV
-231 VNYVTD
+231 VNYMTD

-244 TVCVVDKIAKQN
+244 TVCVIDKTAKQN

-266 YKVNDTDK
+266 YKVNDTDE

-319 TSYDTG
+319 TSYDAG

-351 SYCNLNLITSIT
+351 SYCNLNLITNIT
-363 TSRTGTEGSVKTTT
+363 ASGKGTEGSVETTT

-424 QFDNIKK
+424 QFDNIEKK
-431 EFTYI
+431 FTYI
-436 TNDTNG
+436 ENDTNG

-453 YSAFDIFVKNYST
+453 YSAFEIFVKNYSA

-478 AFKQIN
+478 AFKQVK
-484 DGLKNTDKNSQA
+484 DDLKNTDKNSQA
-496 FACKGFLLSH
+496 LANKGFLLSH
-506 VMSSANANQISN
+506 VMSSANANQVSN

-548 DFSRQIDVKRL
+548 DFNRQIDVKRL
-559 EEASITPGQTS
+559 EGASITDGQTS

-581 KDNVPILDT
+581 KDNVPILDI

-652 YGEYLK
+652 YGEHLK
-658 GPNNFKINFKN
+658 GPSNFKIDFKN
-669 SVMNTVV
+669 TITNTVV
-676 WNQLTE
+676 WNQLSE

-700 EIYFNGYN
+700 EIYFNGYD
-708 GSDPNKIIYNQNI
+708 GSDPNKTIYNQNI
-721 YTSVLATYCTE
+721 YTSVLATYCT
-732 YRDEPNGQSK
+732 YQDEPNGQSK

-752 YDANGNQNGT
+752 YDAKGNQNGT
-762 NEAKEIVLGETR
+762 NESKEIVLGETR

-790 ISPVKP
+790 VSPVKP
-796 TNENY
+796 IDEKY

-811 GLGTDNTQMIDDGC
+811 GLGTDSTQMIDDGQ

-840 TEDKNLIKKVIIE
+840 TEDRNLIKKVIIE

-895 IEFITKTQDS
+895 IELIQNI
-905 NGNIEKKIVFNIPS
+905 NGEKRFNFRIPS
-919 ELVPVNKL
+919 DLVPVNKL

-944 NLGKI
+944 NSGKI

>member
-45 DSVAIG
+45 DSVAIS
-51 YFTIKGITGS
+51 YFTIKGITGV
-61 AEGDS
+61 AEGNS
-66 KDPITGESQTPS
+66 KDPIKPEPAIPS
-78 ETSEPT
+78 EPAE
-84 VPISRAETDTKT
+84 PISRAEIDAKSNTD
-96 NIHKKSDTG
+96 KKSDVG
-105 KVIVSSDVVSIGD
+105 KVIVSTDVVSIGGIS
-118 MTVDAVDNLLN
+118 VDVADNLLN
-129 DITKVDINAA
+129 DIAKVDINAA
-139 NNALVYYDKKN
+139 NNTLVYYDKKN
-150 TQLIIRYKEISYTVS
+150 ERLILRYKGISYTVS
-165 NIKSDNIYEPDDFN
+165 NIKNDNIYKPDDFN
-179 NANIFNLII
+179 NTNIFNLII

-218 NDNEVWSSSEYIV
+218 NDHEVWSSSEYIV
-231 VNYVTD
+231 VNYVAD
-237 ITQVIPN
+237 ITQVVPN
-244 TVCVVDKIAKQN
+244 TVCVIDKAAKQN

-266 YKVNDTDK
+266 YNTDK

-319 TSYDTG
+319 TSYDAG

-363 TSRTGTEGSVKTTT
+363 TSGKGTEGSVETTT

-410 STYNKKLYTTSTLW
+410 STYNERLYTTSTLW
-424 QFDNIKK
+424 QFDNIENK
-431 EFTYI
+431 FTYI
-436 TNDTNG
+436 ANDTNG

-453 YSAFDIFVKNYST
+453 YSAFDIFVKNYSA

-478 AFKQIN
+478 AFKQVK
-484 DGLKNTDKNSQA
+484 DGLKNTGKNSQA
-496 FACKGFLLSH
+496 LADKGFLLSH
-506 VMSSANANQISN
+506 VMSSANANQVSN

-532 SNNGYIPD
+532 SNSGYIPD

-548 DFSRQIDVKRL
+548 DFNRQIDVKCL
-559 EEASITPGQTS
+559 EEASITDGQTS

-581 KDNVPILDT
+581 EDNVPILDI

-652 YGEYLK
+652 YGKYLK
-658 GPNNFKINFKN
+658 GPSNFKIDFKN
-669 SVMNTVV
+669 TITNTVV
-676 WNQLTE
+676 WNQLSE

-694 DGGYPV
+694 DNGYPV

-708 GSDPNKIIYNQNI
+708 GSDPNKTIYNQNI

-732 YRDEPNGQSK
+732 YQDGPNGQSK

-752 YDANGNQNGT
+752 YDANGNQHGT
-762 NEAKEIVLGETR
+762 NKAKEIVLGETR

-790 ISPVKP
+790 TSPVKP
-796 TNENY
+796 LDEKY

-811 GLGTDNTQMIDDGC
+811 GLGTDSTQMIDAGQ

-840 TEDKNLIKKVIIE
+840 TEDRNLIKKVIIE

-895 IEFITKTQDS
+895 IDLIQNI
-905 NGNIEKKIVFNIPS
+905 NGEKQFNFRIPS
-919 ELVPVNKL
+919 DLVPVNKL

-944 NLGKI
+944 NSGKI

>member
-45 DSVAIG
+45 DSVAIS
-51 YFTIKGITGS
+51 YFTIKSITGV
-61 AEGDS
+61 AEGNS
-66 KDPITGESQTPS
+66 KDPIKLEPAIPS
-78 ETSEPT
+78 EHA
-84 VPISRAETDTKT
+84 VPISRAETDAKSNT
-96 NIHKKSDTG
+96 NKKSDVG
-105 KVIVSSDVVSIGD
+105 KVIVSTDVVSIGD
-118 MTVDAVDNLLN
+118 ISVDAADNLLN
-129 DITKVDINAA
+129 DIAKVDINAA

-150 TQLIIRYKEISYTVS
+150 ERLILRYKGISYTVS
-165 NIKSDNIYEPDDFN
+165 NIKNDNIYKPDDFN
-179 NANIFNLII
+179 NTNIFNLII
-188 AALNNDLILSDDSKV
+188 AALNNDLILTDDSKV

-218 NDNEVWSSSEYIV
+218 NENEVWSSSEYIV

-237 ITQVIPN
+237 ITQVVPN
-244 TVCVVDKIAKQN
+244 TVCVIDKTAKQN

-266 YKVNDTDK
+266 YNVNDTDE

-319 TSYDTG
+319 TSYDAG

-351 SYCNLNLITSIT
+351 SYCNLNLITNIT
-363 TSRTGTEGSVKTTT
+363 ASGKGTEGSVETTT

-424 QFDNIKK
+424 QFDNIEKK
-431 EFTYI
+431 FTYI
-436 TNDTNG
+436 ENDTNG

-453 YSAFDIFVKNYST
+453 YSAFEIFVKNYSA

-478 AFKQIN
+478 AFKQVK
-484 DGLKNTDKNSQA
+484 DDLKNTDKNSQA
-496 FACKGFLLSH
+496 LANKGFLLSH
-506 VMSSANANQISN
+506 VMSSANANQVSN

-548 DFSRQIDVKRL
+548 DFNRQIDVKRL
-559 EEASITPGQTS
+559 EGASITDGQTS

-581 KDNVPILDT
+581 KDNVPILDI

-652 YGEYLK
+652 YGEHLK
-658 GPNNFKINFKN
+658 GPSNFKIDFKN
-669 SVMNTVV
+669 TITNTVV
-676 WNQLTE
+676 WNQLSE

-700 EIYFNGYN
+700 EIYFNGYD
-708 GSDPNKIIYNQNI
+708 GSDPNKTIYNQNI
-721 YTSVLATYCTE
+721 YTSVLATYCT
-732 YRDEPNGQSK
+732 YQDEPNGQSK

-752 YDANGNQNGT
+752 YDAKGNQNGT
-762 NEAKEIVLGETR
+762 NESKEIVLGETR

-790 ISPVKP
+790 VSPVKP
-796 TNENY
+796 IDEKY

-811 GLGTDNTQMIDDGC
+811 GLGTDSTQMIDDGQ

-840 TEDKNLIKKVIIE
+840 TEDRNLIKKVIIE

-895 IEFITKTQDS
+895 IELIQNI
-905 NGNIEKKIVFNIPS
+905 NGEKRFNFRIPS
-919 ELVPVNKL
+919 DLVPVNKL

-944 NLGKI
+944 NSGKI

>member
-45 DSVAIG
+45 DSVAIS
-51 YFTIKGITGS
+51 YFTIKSITGV
-61 AEGDS
+61 AEGDG
-66 KDPITGESQTPS
+66 KDTNKS
-78 ETSEPT
+78 EQQISSGQA
-84 VPISRAETDTKT
+84 VPISRAETDAKSNT
-96 NIHKKSDTG
+96 NKKSDVG
-105 KVIVSSDVVSIGD
+105 KVIVSTDVVSIGD
-118 MTVDAVDNLLN
+118 ISVDAADNLLN
-129 DITKVDINAA
+129 DIAKVDDINAA

-150 TQLIIRYKEISYTVS
+150 ERLILRYKGISYTVS
-165 NIKSDNIYEPDDFN
+165 NIKNDNIYKPDDFN
-179 NANIFNLII
+179 NNNIFNLII
-188 AALNNDLILSDDSKV
+188 AALNNGLISSDDSKV

-218 NDNEVWSSSEYIV
+218 NENEVWSSSEYIV

-237 ITQVIPN
+237 ITQVVPN
-244 TVCVVDKIAKQN
+244 TVCVIDKTAKQN

-266 YKVNDTDK
+266 YNVNDTDE

-351 SYCNLNLITSIT
+351 SYCNLNLITNIT
-363 TSRTGTEGSVKTTT
+363 TSGKGTEGSVKTTT

-391 TNDDLL
+391 TNDDML

-424 QFDNIKK
+424 QFDNVKK
-431 EFTYI
+431 KFTYI
-436 TNDTNG
+436 ENDTNG

-453 YSAFDIFVKNYST
+453 YSAFDVFVKNYSA

-478 AFKQIN
+478 AFKQVK
-484 DGLKNTDKNSQA
+484 DELKNTDKNSQA
-496 FACKGFLLSH
+496 LANKGFLLSH
-506 VMSSANANQISN
+506 VMSSANANQVSN

-532 SNNGYIPD
+532 SNSGYIPD

-548 DFSRQIDVKRL
+548 DFNRKIDVKCL
-559 EEASITPGQTS
+559 EEASITDGQTS

-581 KDNVPILDT
+581 EDNVPILDI

-652 YGEYLK
+652 YGEHLK
-658 GPNNFKINFKN
+658 GPSNFKIDFKN
-669 SVMNTVV
+669 TITNTVV
-676 WNQLTE
+676 WNQLSE

-700 EIYFNGYN
+700 EIYFNGYD
-708 GSDPNKIIYNQNI
+708 GSDPNKEIYNQNI

-732 YRDEPNGQSK
+732 YKDELNGPYK

-752 YDANGNQNGT
+752 YDANRKQNGT
-762 NEAKEIVLGETR
+762 NESKKIILGETR

-790 ISPVKP
+790 TSPVKP
-796 TNENY
+796 TDEKY

-811 GLGTDNTQMIDDGC
+811 GLGTDSTQMIDNGQ

-840 TEDKNLIKKVIIE
+840 TEDRNLIKKVIIE

-876 NNQSGNT
+876 HNQSGNT

-895 IEFITKTQDS
+895 IDLIQNI
-905 NGNIEKKIVFNIPS
+905 NGEKQFNFRIPS
-919 ELVPVNKL
+919 DLVPVNKL

-944 NLGKI
+944 NSGKI

>member
-45 DSVAIG
+45 DSVAIS
-51 YFTIKGITGS
+51 YFTIKSITGV
-61 AEGDS
+61 AEGNS
-66 KDPITGESQTPS
+66 KDPIKLEPAIPS
-78 ETSEPT
+78 EHA
-84 VPISRAETDTKT
+84 VPISRAETDAKSNT
-96 NIHKKSDTG
+96 NKKSDVG
-105 KVIVSSDVVSIGD
+105 KVIVSTDVVSIGD
-118 MTVDAVDNLLN
+118 ISVDAADNLLN
-129 DITKVDINAA
+129 DIAKVDINAA

-150 TQLIIRYKEISYTVS
+150 ERLILRYKGISYTVS
-165 NIKSDNIYEPDDFN
+165 NIKNDNIYKPDDFN
-179 NANIFNLII
+179 NTNIFNLII

-218 NDNEVWSSSEYIV
+218 NDHEVWSSSEYIV

-237 ITQVIPN
+237 ITQVVPN
-244 TVCVVDKIAKQN
+244 TVCVIDKTAKQN

-266 YKVNDTDK
+266 YKVNDTDE

-319 TSYDTG
+319 TSYDAG

-351 SYCNLNLITSIT
+351 SYCNLNLITNIT
-363 TSRTGTEGSVKTTT
+363 ASGKGTEGSVETTT

-397 SLYKNSLLINIID
+397 SPYKNSLLINIID

-424 QFDNIKK
+424 QFDNIEKK
-431 EFTYI
+431 FTYI
-436 TNDTNG
+436 ENDTNG

-453 YSAFDIFVKNYST
+453 YSAFEIFVKNYSA

-478 AFKQIN
+478 AFKQVK
-484 DGLKNTDKNSQA
+484 DDLKNTDKNSQA
-496 FACKGFLLSH
+496 LANKGFLLSH
-506 VMSSANANQISN
+506 VMSSANANQVSN

-548 DFSRQIDVKRL
+548 DFNRQIDVKRL
-559 EEASITPGQTS
+559 EGASITDGQTS

-581 KDNVPILDT
+581 KDNVPILDI

-652 YGEYLK
+652 YGEHLK
-658 GPNNFKINFKN
+658 GPSNFKIDFKN
-669 SVMNTVV
+669 TITNTVV
-676 WNQLTE
+676 WNQLSE

-700 EIYFNGYN
+700 EIYFNGYD
-708 GSDPNKIIYNQNI
+708 GSDPNKTIYNQNI
-721 YTSVLATYCTE
+721 YTSVLATYCT
-732 YRDEPNGQSK
+732 YQDEPNGQSK

-752 YDANGNQNGT
+752 YDAKGNQNGT
-762 NEAKEIVLGETR
+762 NESKEIVLGETR

-790 ISPVKP
+790 VSPVKP
-796 TNENY
+796 IDEKY

-811 GLGTDNTQMIDDGC
+811 GLGTDSTQMIDDGQ

-840 TEDKNLIKKVIIE
+840 TEDRNLIKKVIIE

-895 IEFITKTQDS
+895 IELIQNI
-905 NGNIEKKIVFNIPS
+905 NGEKRFNFRIPS
-919 ELVPVNKL
+919 DLVPVNKL

-944 NLGKI
+944 NSGKI

>member
-45 DSVAIG
+45 DSVAIS
-51 YFTIKGITGS
+51 YFTIKSITGV
-61 AEGDS
+61 AEGDD
-66 KDPITGESQTPS
+66 KDST
-78 ETSEPT
+78 TSEQQRPSGQA
-84 VPISRAETDTKT
+84 VPISRAETDAKSNTD
-96 NIHKKSDTG
+96 KKSDVG
-105 KVIVSSDVVSIGD
+105 KVIVSTDVVSIGD
-118 MTVDAVDNLLN
+118 ISVDAADNLLN
-129 DITKVDINAA
+129 DIANIAKDDINAA

-150 TQLIIRYKEISYTVS
+150 ERLILRYKGISYTVS
-165 NIKSDNIYEPDDFN
+165 NIKNDNIYKPDDFN
-179 NANIFNLII
+179 NTNIFNLII

-218 NDNEVWSSSEYIV
+218 NDYEVWSSSEYIV

-237 ITQVIPN
+237 IAQVVPN
-244 TVCVVDKIAKQN
+244 TVCVIDKTAKQN

-266 YKVNDTDK
+266 YNTDK

-319 TSYDTG
+319 TSYDAG

-363 TSRTGTEGSVKTTT
+363 TSGKVSEGSVETTT

-410 STYNKKLYTTSTLW
+410 STYNERLYTTSTLW
-424 QFDNIKK
+424 QFDNIEKK
-431 EFTYI
+431 FTYI
-436 TNDTNG
+436 ANDANG

-453 YSAFDIFVKNYST
+453 YSAFDVFVKNYSA

-478 AFKQIN
+478 AFKQVK
-484 DGLKNTDKNSQA
+484 DGLKNTDKNSQVLA
-496 FACKGFLLSH
+496 DKGFLLSH
-506 VMSSANANQISN
+506 VMSSANANQVSN

-532 SNNGYIPD
+532 SNSGYIPD

-548 DFSRQIDVKRL
+548 DFNRQIDVKCL
-559 EEASITPGQTS
+559 EEASITDGQTS

-581 KDNVPILDT
+581 KDNVPILDI

-624 YSFDKN
+624 HSFDKN

-652 YGEYLK
+652 YGKYLK
-658 GPNNFKINFKN
+658 GPSNFKIDFKN
-669 SVMNTVV
+669 TITNTVV
-676 WNQLTE
+676 WNQLSE

-708 GSDPNKIIYNQNI
+708 GSDPNKTIYNQNI

-732 YRDEPNGQSK
+732 YKDEPNGQSK

-752 YDANGNQNGT
+752 YDAKGNQHGT
-762 NEAKEIVLGETR
+762 NEAKETVLGETR

-790 ISPVKP
+790 TSPVKP
-796 TNENY
+796 TDEKY

-811 GLGTDNTQMIDDGC
+811 GLGTDSTQMIDDGQ

-840 TEDKNLIKKVIIE
+840 TEDRNLIKKVIIE

-865 TVYLTPTYDNE
+865 TVYLAPTYDNE

-895 IEFITKTQDS
+895 IDLIQNI
-905 NGNIEKKIVFNIPS
+905 NGEKRFNFRIPS
-919 ELVPVNKL
+919 DLVPVNKL

-944 NLGKI
+944 NSGKI

>member
-45 DSVAIG
+45 DSVAIS
-51 YFTIKGITGS
+51 YFTIKSITGV
-61 AEGDS
+61 AEGNS
-66 KDPITGESQTPS
+66 KDPIKLEPAIPS
-78 ETSEPT
+78 EHA
-84 VPISRAETDTKT
+84 VPISRAETDAKSNT
-96 NIHKKSDTG
+96 NKKSDVG
-105 KVIVSSDVVSIGD
+105 KVIVSTDVVSIGD
-118 MTVDAVDNLLN
+118 ISVDAADNLLN
-129 DITKVDINAA
+129 DIAKVDINAA

-150 TQLIIRYKEISYTVS
+150 ERLILRYKGISYTVS
-165 NIKSDNIYEPDDFN
+165 NIKNDNIYKPDDFN
-179 NANIFNLII
+179 NTNIFNLII

-218 NDNEVWSSSEYIV
+218 NDHEVWSSSEYIV

-244 TVCVVDKIAKQN
+244 TVCVIDKTAKQN

-266 YKVNDTDK
+266 YNVNDTDE

-319 TSYDTG
+319 TSYDAG

-363 TSRTGTEGSVKTTT
+363 SSGKGAEGSVETTT

-424 QFDNIKK
+424 QFDNIEKK
-431 EFTYI
+431 FTYI
-436 TNDTNG
+436 ENDTNG

-453 YSAFDIFVKNYST
+453 YSAFEIFVKNYSA

-478 AFKQIN
+478 AFKQVK
-484 DGLKNTDKNSQA
+484 DDLKNTDKNSQA
-496 FACKGFLLSH
+496 LANKGFLLSH
-506 VMSSANANQISN
+506 VMSSANANQVSN

-548 DFSRQIDVKRL
+548 DFNRQIDVKRL
-559 EEASITPGQTS
+559 EGASITDGQTS

-581 KDNVPILDT
+581 KDNVPILDI

-652 YGEYLK
+652 YGEHLK
-658 GPNNFKINFKN
+658 GPSNFKIDFKN
-669 SVMNTVV
+669 TITNTVV
-676 WNQLTE
+676 WNQLSE

-700 EIYFNGYN
+700 EIYFNGYD
-708 GSDPNKIIYNQNI
+708 GSDPNKTIYNQNI
-721 YTSVLATYCTE
+721 YTSVLATYCT
-732 YRDEPNGQSK
+732 YQDEPNGQSK
-742 PPKDIIAFKV
+742 PPKDIITFKV
-752 YDANGNQNGT
+752 YDAKGNQNGT
-762 NEAKEIVLGETR
+762 NESKEIVLGETR

-790 ISPVKP
+790 VSPVKP
-796 TNENY
+796 IDEKY

-811 GLGTDNTQMIDDGC
+811 GLGTDSTQMIDDGQ

-840 TEDKNLIKKVIIE
+840 TEDRNLIKKVIIE

-895 IEFITKTQDS
+895 IELIQNI
-905 NGNIEKKIVFNIPS
+905 NGEKRFNFRIPS
-919 ELVPVNKL
+919 DLVPVNKL

-944 NLGKI
+944 NSGKI

>member
-45 DSVAIG
+45 DSVAIS
-51 YFTIKGITGS
+51 YFTIKSITGV
-61 AEGDS
+61 AEGNS
-66 KDPITGESQTPS
+66 KDPIKPEPVIPS
-78 ETSEPT
+78 EPA
-84 VPISRAETDTKT
+84 VPISMAETDAKSNT
-96 NIHKKSDTG
+96 NKKSDVG
-105 KVIVSSDVVSIGD
+105 KVIVSTDVVSIGD
-118 MTVDAVDNLLN
+118 ISVDAADNLLN
-129 DITKVDINAA
+129 DIAKVDINAA

-150 TQLIIRYKEISYTVS
+150 ERLILRYKGISYTVS
-165 NIKSDNIYEPDDFN
+165 NIKNDNIYKPDDFN
-179 NANIFNLII
+179 NTNIFNLII

-218 NDNEVWSSSEYIV
+218 NDHEVWSSSEYIV

-244 TVCVVDKIAKQN
+244 TVCVIDKTAKQN

-266 YKVNDTDK
+266 YNVNDTDE

-319 TSYDTG
+319 TSYDAG

-351 SYCNLNLITSIT
+351 SYCNLNLITNIT
-363 TSRTGTEGSVKTTT
+363 ASGKGTEGSVETTT

-424 QFDNIKK
+424 QFDNIEKK
-431 EFTYI
+431 FTYI
-436 TNDTNG
+436 ENDTNG

-453 YSAFDIFVKNYST
+453 YSAFEIFVKNYSA

-478 AFKQIN
+478 AFKQVK
-484 DGLKNTDKNSQA
+484 DDLKNTDKISQA
-496 FACKGFLLSH
+496 LANKGFLLSH
-506 VMSSANANQISN
+506 VMSSANANQVSN

-548 DFSRQIDVKRL
+548 DFNRQIDVKRL
-559 EEASITPGQTS
+559 EGASITDGQTS

-581 KDNVPILDT
+581 KDNVPILDI

-652 YGEYLK
+652 YGEHLK
-658 GPNNFKINFKN
+658 GPSNFKIDFKN
-669 SVMNTVV
+669 TITNTVV
-676 WNQLTE
+676 WNQLSE

-700 EIYFNGYN
+700 EIYFNGYD
-708 GSDPNKIIYNQNI
+708 GSDPNKTIYNQNI
-721 YTSVLATYCTE
+721 YTSVLATYCT
-732 YRDEPNGQSK
+732 YQDEPNGQSK

-762 NEAKEIVLGETR
+762 NESKEIVLGETR

-790 ISPVKP
+790 VSPVKP
-796 TNENY
+796 IDEKY

-811 GLGTDNTQMIDDGC
+811 GLGTDSTQMIDDGQ

-840 TEDKNLIKKVIIE
+840 TEDRNLIKKVIIE

-895 IEFITKTQDS
+895 IELIQNI
-905 NGNIEKKIVFNIPS
+905 NGEKRFNFRIPS
-919 ELVPVNKL
+919 DLVPVNKL

-944 NLGKI
+944 NSGKI

>member
-45 DSVAIG
+45 DSVAIS
-51 YFTIKGITGS
+51 YFTIKSITGV
-61 AEGDS
+61 AEGNS
-66 KDPITGESQTPS
+66 KDPIKLEPAIPS
-78 ETSEPT
+78 EHA
-84 VPISRAETDTKT
+84 VLISRAETDAKSNT
-96 NIHKKSDTG
+96 NKKSDVG
-105 KVIVSSDVVSIGD
+105 KVIVSTDVVSIGD
-118 MTVDAVDNLLN
+118 ISVDAADNLLN
-129 DITKVDINAA
+129 DIAKVDINAA

-150 TQLIIRYKEISYTVS
+150 ERLILRYKGISYTVS
-165 NIKSDNIYEPDDFN
+165 NIKNDNIYKPDDFN
-179 NANIFNLII
+179 NTNIFNLII

-218 NDNEVWSSSEYIV
+218 NENEVWSSSEYIV

-237 ITQVIPN
+237 ITQVVPN
-244 TVCVVDKIAKQN
+244 TVCVIDKTAKQN

-266 YKVNDTDK
+266 YNVNDTDE

-319 TSYDTG
+319 TSYDAG

-351 SYCNLNLITSIT
+351 SYCNLNLITNIT
-363 TSRTGTEGSVKTTT
+363 ASGKGTEGSVETTT

-424 QFDNIKK
+424 QFDNIEKK
-431 EFTYI
+431 FTYI
-436 TNDTNG
+436 ENDTNG

-453 YSAFDIFVKNYST
+453 YSAFEIFVKNYSA

-478 AFKQIN
+478 AFKQVK
-484 DGLKNTDKNSQA
+484 DDLKNTDKNSQA
-496 FACKGFLLSH
+496 LANKGFLLSH
-506 VMSSANANQISN
+506 VMSSANANQVSN

-548 DFSRQIDVKRL
+548 DFNRQIDVKRL
-559 EEASITPGQTS
+559 EGASITDGQTS

-581 KDNVPILDT
+581 KDNVPILDI

-652 YGEYLK
+652 YGEHLK
-658 GPNNFKINFKN
+658 GPSNFKIDFKN
-669 SVMNTVV
+669 TITNTVV
-676 WNQLTE
+676 WNQLSE

-700 EIYFNGYN
+700 EIYFNGYD
-708 GSDPNKIIYNQNI
+708 GSDPNKTIYNQNI
-721 YTSVLATYCTE
+721 YTSVLATYCT
-732 YRDEPNGQSK
+732 YQDEPNGQSK
-742 PPKDIIAFKV
+742 PPKDIITFKV
-752 YDANGNQNGT
+752 YDAKGNQNGT
-762 NEAKEIVLGETR
+762 NESKEIVLGETR

-790 ISPVKP
+790 VSPVKP
-796 TNENY
+796 IDEKY

-811 GLGTDNTQMIDDGC
+811 GLGTDSTQMIDDGQ

-840 TEDKNLIKKVIIE
+840 TEDRNLIKKVIIE

-895 IEFITKTQDS
+895 IELIQNI
-905 NGNIEKKIVFNIPS
+905 NGEKRFNFRIPS
-919 ELVPVNKL
+919 DLVPVNKL

-944 NLGKI
+944 NSGKI

>member
-45 DSVAIG
+45 DSVAIS
-51 YFTIKGITGS
+51 YFTIKSITGV
-61 AEGDS
+61 AEGNS
-66 KDPITGESQTPS
+66 KDPIKLEPAIPS
-78 ETSEPT
+78 EHA
-84 VPISRAETDTKT
+84 VPISRAETDAKSNT
-96 NIHKKSDTG
+96 NKKSDVG
-105 KVIVSSDVVSIGD
+105 KVIVSTDVVSIGD
-118 MTVDAVDNLLN
+118 ISVDAADNLLN
-129 DITKVDINAA
+129 DIAKVDINAA

-150 TQLIIRYKEISYTVS
+150 ERLILRYKGISYTVS
-165 NIKSDNIYEPDDFN
+165 NIKNDNIYKPDDFN
-179 NANIFNLII
+179 NTNIFNLII
-188 AALNNDLILSDDSKV
+188 AALNNDLILTDDSKV

-218 NDNEVWSSSEYIV
+218 NDHEVWSSSEYIV

-244 TVCVVDKIAKQN
+244 TVCVIDKTAKQN

-266 YKVNDTDK
+266 YKVNDTDE

-319 TSYDTG
+319 TSYDAG

-363 TSRTGTEGSVKTTT
+363 SSGKGAEGSVETTT

-424 QFDNIKK
+424 QFDNIEKK
-431 EFTYI
+431 FTYI
-436 TNDTNG
+436 ENDTNG

-453 YSAFDIFVKNYST
+453 YSAFEIFVKNYSA

-478 AFKQIN
+478 AFKQVK
-484 DGLKNTDKNSQA
+484 DDLKNTDKNSQA
-496 FACKGFLLSH
+496 LANKGFLLSH
-506 VMSSANANQISN
+506 VMSSANANQVSN

-548 DFSRQIDVKRL
+548 DFNRQIDVKRL
-559 EEASITPGQTS
+559 EGASITDGQTS

-581 KDNVPILDT
+581 KDNVPILDI

-652 YGEYLK
+652 YGEHLK
-658 GPNNFKINFKN
+658 GPSNFKIDFKN
-669 SVMNTVV
+669 TITNTVV
-676 WNQLTE
+676 WNQLSE

-700 EIYFNGYN
+700 EIYFNGYD
-708 GSDPNKIIYNQNI
+708 GSDPNKTIYNQNI
-721 YTSVLATYCTE
+721 YTSVLATYCT
-732 YRDEPNGQSK
+732 YQDEPNGQSK

-752 YDANGNQNGT
+752 YDAKGNQNGT
-762 NEAKEIVLGETR
+762 NESKEIVLGETR

-790 ISPVKP
+790 VSPVKP
-796 TNENY
+796 IDEKY

-811 GLGTDNTQMIDDGC
+811 GLGTDSTQMIDDGQ

-840 TEDKNLIKKVIIE
+840 TEDRNLIKKVIIE

-895 IEFITKTQDS
+895 IELIQNI
-905 NGNIEKKIVFNIPS
+905 NGEKRFNFRIPS
-919 ELVPVNKL
+919 DLVPVNKL

-944 NLGKI
+944 NSGKI

>member
-13 NDTAYIPGITT
+13 NYTAYIPGITT

-45 DSVAIG
+45 DSVAIS
-51 YFTIKGITGS
+51 YFTIKSITGV
-61 AEGDS
+61 AEGNS
-66 KDPITGESQTPS
+66 KDPIKPEPVIPS
-78 ETSEPT
+78 EPA
-84 VPISRAETDTKT
+84 VPISMAETDAKSNT
-96 NIHKKSDTG
+96 NKKSDVG
-105 KVIVSSDVVSIGD
+105 KVIVSTDVVSIGD
-118 MTVDAVDNLLN
+118 ISVDAADNLLN
-129 DITKVDINAA
+129 DIAKVDINAA

-150 TQLIIRYKEISYTVS
+150 ERLILRYKGISYTVS
-165 NIKSDNIYEPDDFN
+165 NIKNDNIYKPDDFN
-179 NANIFNLII
+179 NTNIFNLII

-218 NDNEVWSSSEYIV
+218 NDHEVWSSSEYIV

-244 TVCVVDKIAKQN
+244 TVCVIDKTAKQN

-266 YKVNDTDK
+266 YNVNDTDE

-319 TSYDTG
+319 TSYDAG

-351 SYCNLNLITSIT
+351 SYCNLNLITNIT
-363 TSRTGTEGSVKTTT
+363 ASGKGTEGSVETTT

-424 QFDNIKK
+424 QFDNIEKK
-431 EFTYI
+431 FTYI
-436 TNDTNG
+436 ENDTNG

-453 YSAFDIFVKNYST
+453 YSAFEIFVKNYSA

-478 AFKQIN
+478 AFKQVK
-484 DGLKNTDKNSQA
+484 DDLKNTDKNSQA
-496 FACKGFLLSH
+496 LANKGFLLSH
-506 VMSSANANQISN
+506 VMSSANANQVSN

-548 DFSRQIDVKRL
+548 DFNRQIDVKRL
-559 EEASITPGQTS
+559 EGASITDGQTS

-581 KDNVPILDT
+581 KDNVPILDI

-652 YGEYLK
+652 YGEHLK
-658 GPNNFKINFKN
+658 GPSNFKIDFKN
-669 SVMNTVV
+669 TITNTVV
-676 WNQLTE
+676 WNQLSE

-700 EIYFNGYN
+700 EIYFNGYD
-708 GSDPNKIIYNQNI
+708 GSDPNKTIYNQNI
-721 YTSVLATYCTE
+721 YTSVLATYCT
-732 YRDEPNGQSK
+732 YQDEPNGQSK

-752 YDANGNQNGT
+752 YDAKGNQNGT
-762 NEAKEIVLGETR
+762 NESKKIVLGETR

-790 ISPVKP
+790 VSPVKP
-796 TNENY
+796 IDEKY

-811 GLGTDNTQMIDDGC
+811 GLGTDSTQMIDDGQ

-840 TEDKNLIKKVIIE
+840 TEDRNLIKKVIIE

-895 IEFITKTQDS
+895 IELIQNI
-905 NGNIEKKIVFNIPS
+905 NGEKRFNFRIPS
-919 ELVPVNKL
+919 DLVPVNKL

-944 NLGKI
+944 NSGKI

>member
-45 DSVAIG
+45 DSVAIS
-51 YFTIKGITGS
+51 YFTIKSITGV
-61 AEGDS
+61 AEGDD
-66 KDPITGESQTPS
+66 KDST
-78 ETSEPT
+78 TSEQQRPSGQA
-84 VPISRAETDTKT
+84 VPISRAETDAKSNTD
-96 NIHKKSDTG
+96 KKSDVG
-105 KVIVSSDVVSIGD
+105 KVIVSTDVVSIGGIS
-118 MTVDAVDNLLN
+118 VDAADNLLN
-129 DITKVDINAA
+129 DIAKVDINAA

-150 TQLIIRYKEISYTVS
+150 ERLILRYKGISYTVS
-165 NIKSDNIYEPDDFN
+165 NIKNDNIYKPDDFN
-179 NANIFNLII
+179 NTNIFNLII

-218 NDNEVWSSSEYIV
+218 NDHEVWSSSEYIV
-231 VNYVTD
+231 VNYVAD
-237 ITQVIPN
+237 ITQVVPN
-244 TVCVVDKIAKQN
+244 TVCVIDKTAKQN

-266 YKVNDTDK
+266 YNVNDTDE

-363 TSRTGTEGSVKTTT
+363 TSGKGTEGSVETTT

-410 STYNKKLYTTSTLW
+410 STYNERLYTTSTLW
-424 QFDNIKK
+424 QFDNIEKK
-431 EFTYI
+431 FTYI
-436 TNDTNG
+436 ANDANG

-453 YSAFDIFVKNYST
+453 YSAFDVFVKNYSA

-478 AFKQIN
+478 AFKQVK

-496 FACKGFLLSH
+496 LADKGFLLSH
-506 VMSSANANQISN
+506 VMSSANANQVSN

-532 SNNGYIPD
+532 SNSGYIPD

-548 DFSRQIDVKRL
+548 DFNRQIDVKCL
-559 EEASITPGQTS
+559 EEASITDGQTS

-581 KDNVPILDT
+581 KDNVPILDI

-652 YGEYLK
+652 YGKYLK
-658 GPNNFKINFKN
+658 GPSNFKIDFKN
-669 SVMNTVV
+669 TITNTVV
-676 WNQLTE
+676 WNQLSE

-708 GSDPNKIIYNQNI
+708 GSDPNKTIYNQNI

-732 YRDEPNGQSK
+732 YKDEPNGQSK

-752 YDANGNQNGT
+752 YDAKGNQHGT
-762 NEAKEIVLGETR
+762 NEAKETVLGETR

-790 ISPVKP
+790 TSPVKP
-796 TNENY
+796 TDEKY

-811 GLGTDNTQMIDDGC
+811 GLGTDSTQMIDDGQ

-840 TEDKNLIKKVIIE
+840 TEDRNLIKKVIIE

-865 TVYLTPTYDNE
+865 TVYLAPTYDNE

-895 IEFITKTQDS
+895 IDLIQNI
-905 NGNIEKKIVFNIPS
+905 NGEKRFNFRIPS
-919 ELVPVNKL
+919 DLVPVNKL

-944 NLGKI
+944 NSGKI

>member
-45 DSVAIG
+45 DSVAIS
-51 YFTIKGITGS
+51 YFTIKSITGV
-61 AEGDS
+61 AEGNS
-66 KDPITGESQTPS
+66 KDPIKLEPAIPS
-78 ETSEPT
+78 EHA
-84 VPISRAETDTKT
+84 VPISRAETDAKSNT
-96 NIHKKSDTG
+96 NKKSDVG
-105 KVIVSSDVVSIGD
+105 KVIVSTDVVSIGD
-118 MTVDAVDNLLN
+118 ISVDAADNLLN
-129 DITKVDINAA
+129 DIAKVDINAA

-150 TQLIIRYKEISYTVS
+150 ERLILRYKGISYTVS
-165 NIKSDNIYEPDDFN
+165 NIKNDNIYKPDDFN
-179 NANIFNLII
+179 NTNIFNLII

-218 NDNEVWSSSEYIV
+218 NENEVWSSSEYIV

-237 ITQVIPN
+237 ITQIVPN
-244 TVCVVDKIAKQN
+244 TVCVIDKTAKQN

-266 YKVNDTDK
+266 YNVNDTDE

-319 TSYDTG
+319 TSYDAG

-363 TSRTGTEGSVKTTT
+363 SSGKGAEGSVETTT

-424 QFDNIKK
+424 QFDNIEKK
-431 EFTYI
+431 FTYI
-436 TNDTNG
+436 ENDTNG

-453 YSAFDIFVKNYST
+453 YSAFEIFVKNYSA

-478 AFKQIN
+478 AFKQVK
-484 DGLKNTDKNSQA
+484 DDLKNTDKNSQA
-496 FACKGFLLSH
+496 LANKGFLLSH
-506 VMSSANANQISN
+506 VMSSANANQVSN

-548 DFSRQIDVKRL
+548 DFNRQIDVKRL
-559 EEASITPGQTS
+559 EGASITDGQTS

-581 KDNVPILDT
+581 KDNVPILDI

-652 YGEYLK
+652 YGEHLK
-658 GPNNFKINFKN
+658 GPSNFKIDFKN
-669 SVMNTVV
+669 TITNTVV
-676 WNQLTE
+676 WNQLSE

-700 EIYFNGYN
+700 EIYFNGYD
-708 GSDPNKIIYNQNI
+708 GSDPNKTIYNQNI
-721 YTSVLATYCTE
+721 YTSVLATYCT
-732 YRDEPNGQSK
+732 YQDEPNGQSK

-752 YDANGNQNGT
+752 YDAKGNQNGT
-762 NEAKEIVLGETR
+762 NESKEIVLGETR

-790 ISPVKP
+790 VSPVKP
-796 TNENY
+796 IDEKY

-811 GLGTDNTQMIDDGC
+811 GLGTDSTQMIDDGQ

-840 TEDKNLIKKVIIE
+840 TEDRNLIKKVIIE

-895 IEFITKTQDS
+895 IELIQNI
-905 NGNIEKKIVFNIPS
+905 NGEKRFNFRIPS
-919 ELVPVNKL
+919 DLVPVNKL

-944 NLGKI
+944 NSGKI

>member
-45 DSVAIG
+45 DSVAIS
-51 YFTIKGITGS
+51 YFTIKSITGV
-61 AEGDS
+61 AEGVG
-66 KDPITGESQTPS
+66 KDPNKQEPPIPS
-78 ETSEPT
+78 EPAEPA
-84 VPISRAETDTKT
+84 VPISRAETDAKSNT
-96 NIHKKSDTG
+96 NKKSDVG
-105 KVIVSSDVVSIGD
+105 KVIVSTDVVSIGGIS
-118 MTVDAVDNLLN
+118 VDAADNLLN
-129 DITKVDINAA
+129 DIAKVDINAA

-150 TQLIIRYKEISYTVS
+150 ERLILRYKGISYTVS
-165 NIKSDNIYEPDDFN
+165 NIKNDNIYKPDDFN
-179 NANIFNLII
+179 NTNIFNLII
-188 AALNNDLILSDDSKV
+188 AALNNGLIVSDDSKV

-237 ITQVIPN
+237 ITQVVPN
-244 TVCVVDKIAKQN
+244 TVCVIDKTAKQN
-256 YSSIYKFSIS
+256 YSNIYKFSIS
-266 YKVNDTDK
+266 YNTDK

-287 INNNHYWVVNDTE
+287 INNNHYWVVNGTE

-319 TSYDTG
+319 TSYDAG

-363 TSRTGTEGSVKTTT
+363 TSGKGTEGSVETTT
-377 YKAYTYVPVISQLN
+377 YKAYTYVPIISQLN

-410 STYNKKLYTTSTLW
+410 STYNERLYTTSTLW
-424 QFDNIKK
+424 QFDNVKK
-431 EFTYI
+431 KFTYI
-436 TNDTNG
+436 ENDTNG

-453 YSAFDIFVKNYST
+453 YSAFDIFVKNYSA

-478 AFKQIN
+478 AFKQVK
-484 DGLKNTDKNSQA
+484 DELKNTDKNSQA
-496 FACKGFLLSH
+496 LANKGFLLSH
-506 VMSSANANQISN
+506 VMSSANANQVSN

-540 LSNTYYSI
+540 LSNTSYYSI
-548 DFSRQIDVKRL
+548 DFNRKIDVKCL
-559 EEASITPGQTS
+559 EEASITDGQTS

-581 KDNVPILDT
+581 KDNVPILDI

-652 YGEYLK
+652 YGEHLK
-658 GPNNFKINFKN
+658 GPSNFKIDFKN
-669 SVMNTVV
+669 TITNTVV
-676 WNQLTE
+676 WNQLSE

-700 EIYFNGYN
+700 EIYFNGYD
-708 GSDPNKIIYNQNI
+708 GSDPNKEIYNQNI

-732 YRDEPNGQSK
+732 YQDELNGQSK

-752 YDANGNQNGT
+752 YDANRKQNGT
-762 NEAKEIVLGETR
+762 NESKKIILGETR

-790 ISPVKP
+790 TSPVKP
-796 TNENY
+796 TDEKY

-811 GLGTDNTQMIDDGC
+811 GLGTDNTQMIDDGQ

-840 TEDKNLIKKVIIE
+840 TEDRNLIKKVIIE

-876 NNQSGNT
+876 HNQSGNT

-895 IEFITKTQDS
+895 IDLIQNI
-905 NGNIEKKIVFNIPS
+905 NGEKQFNFRIPS
-919 ELVPVNKL
+919 DLVPVNKL

-944 NLGKI
+944 NSGKI

>member
-45 DSVAIG
+45 DSVAIS
-51 YFTIKGITGS
+51 YFTIKSITGS
-61 AEGDS
+61 DKGDS
-66 KDPITGESQTPS
+66 KDTNKS
-78 ETSEPT
+78 EQQISSGQAT
-84 VPISRAETDTKT
+84 PISRAETDAKSNT
-96 NIHKKSDTG
+96 NKKSDVG
-105 KVIVSSDVVSIGD
+105 KVIVSTDVVSIGD
-118 MTVDAVDNLLN
+118 ISVDAADNLLN
-129 DITKVDINAA
+129 DIAKVDINAA

-150 TQLIIRYKEISYTVS
+150 ERLILRYKGISYTVS
-165 NIKSDNIYEPDDFN
+165 NIKGDNIYKPDDFN
-179 NANIFNLII
+179 NNNIFNLII

-218 NDNEVWSSSEYIV
+218 NDHEVWSSSEYIV
-231 VNYVTD
+231 VNYVAD
-237 ITQVIPN
+237 IAQVVPN
-244 TVCVVDKIAKQN
+244 TVCVVDKTAKQN
-256 YSSIYKFSIS
+256 YSNIYKFSIS
-266 YKVNDTDK
+266 YNVKVNDTYK

-287 INNNHYWVVNDTE
+287 INNNHYWVVNGTE

-319 TSYDTG
+319 TSYDAG

-363 TSRTGTEGSVKTTT
+363 TSRKGTEGSVETTT

-410 STYNKKLYTTSTLW
+410 STYNERLYTTSTLW
-424 QFDNIKK
+424 QFDNIEKK
-431 EFTYI
+431 FTYI
-436 TNDTNG
+436 ANDTNG

-453 YSAFDIFVKNYST
+453 YSAFDIFVKNYSA

-478 AFKQIN
+478 AFKQVK
-484 DGLKNTDKNSQA
+484 DELKNTDKNSQTRVN
-496 FACKGFLLSH
+496 KGFLLSH
-506 VMSSANANQISN
+506 VMSSANANQVSN

-548 DFSRQIDVKRL
+548 DFNRKIDVKCL
-559 EEASITPGQTS
+559 EEASITDGQTS
-570 KKSSTYYDYTF
+570 KKSSTYYAYTF
-581 KDNVPILDT
+581 EDNVPTLDI

-601 DTQSI
+601 DIQSI

-652 YGEYLK
+652 YGKYLK
-658 GPNNFKINFKN
+658 GPNNFKIDLKN
-669 SVMNTVV
+669 TIMNTVV
-676 WNQLTE
+676 WNQLSE

-694 DGGYPV
+694 DSGYPV

-708 GSDPNKIIYNQNI
+708 GSDPNKGIYNQNI

-732 YRDEPNGQSK
+732 YKDEPNGQFK

-752 YDANGNQNGT
+752 YNANGKQNGT
-762 NEAKEIVLGETR
+762 NESKAIVLGETR

-790 ISPVKP
+790 TSPVKP
-796 TNENY
+796 LDEKY

-811 GLGTDNTQMIDDGC
+811 GLGTDSTQMIDNGQ

-876 NNQSGNT
+876 HNQSGDT

-895 IEFITKTQDS
+895 IDLIQNI
-905 NGNIEKKIVFNIPS
+905 NGEKRFNFRIPS
-919 ELVPVNKL
+919 DLVPVNKL

-944 NLGKI
+944 NSGKI

>member
-51 YFTIKGITGS
+51 YFTIKDITGV

-66 KDPITGESQTPS
+66 KDPIKPEPPIPS
-78 ETSEPT
+78 EPAEPA
-84 VPISRAETDTKT
+84 VPISMAETDAKSNT
-96 NIHKKSDTG
+96 NKKSDVG
-105 KVIVSSDVVSIGD
+105 KVIVSTDVVSIGGI
-118 MTVDAVDNLLN
+118 TVDAADNLLN
-129 DITKVDINAA
+129 DIAKADINAA

-150 TQLIIRYKEISYTVS
+150 ERLILRYKGISYTAS
-165 NIKSDNIYEPDDFN
+165 NIKSDNTYKPDDFN
-179 NANIFNLII
+179 DTNIFNLII

-218 NDNEVWSSSEYIV
+218 NDHEVWSSSEYIV

-237 ITQVIPN
+237 ITQVVPN
-244 TVCVVDKIAKQN
+244 TVCVIDKAAKQN
-256 YSSIYKFSIS
+256 YSNIYKFSIS
-266 YKVNDTDK
+266 YNKDK

-287 INNNHYWVVNDTE
+287 INNNHYWVVNGTE

-319 TSYDTG
+319 TSYDAG

-363 TSRTGTEGSVKTTT
+363 TSGNGTGGSVKTTT

-410 STYNKKLYTTSTLW
+410 STYNEKLYTTSTLW
-424 QFDNIKK
+424 QFDNIEKK
-431 EFTYI
+431 FTYI
-436 TNDTNG
+436 ANDTNG

-453 YSAFDIFVKNYST
+453 YSAFDIFVKNYSA

-478 AFKQIN
+478 AFKQVK
-484 DGLKNTDKNSQA
+484 DELKNTDKNSQA
-496 FACKGFLLSH
+496 LANKGFLLSH
-506 VMSSANANQISN
+506 VMSSANANQVSN

-540 LSNTYYSI
+540 LSNTSYYSI
-548 DFSRQIDVKRL
+548 DFNRKIDVKCL
-559 EEASITPGQTS
+559 EEASITDGQTS

-581 KDNVPILDT
+581 KDNVPILDI

-658 GPNNFKINFKN
+658 GPSNFKIDLKN
-669 SVMNTVV
+669 TIMNTVV
-676 WNQLTE
+676 WNQLSE

-694 DGGYPV
+694 DNGYPV
-700 EIYFNGYN
+700 EIYFNGYD
-708 GSDPNKIIYNQNI
+708 GSDPNKAIYNQNI

-732 YRDEPNGQSK
+732 YKDEPNGQYK

-762 NEAKEIVLGETR
+762 NESKEIVLGETR

-790 ISPVKP
+790 TSPVKP
-796 TNENY
+796 TDEKY

-811 GLGTDNTQMIDDGC
+811 GLGTDNTQMIDDGQ

-840 TEDKNLIKKVIIE
+840 TEDRNLIKKVIIE

-876 NNQSGNT
+876 HNQSGNT

-905 NGNIEKKIVFNIPS
+905 NGNIKKDIRFNIPS
-919 ELVPVNKL
+919 DLVPVNKL

-944 NLGKI
+944 NSGKI

>member
-45 DSVAIG
+45 DSVAIS
-51 YFTIKGITGS
+51 YFTIKSITGV
-61 AEGDS
+61 AEGNS
-66 KDPITGESQTPS
+66 KDPIKPEPAIPS
-78 ETSEPT
+78 EPA
-84 VPISRAETDTKT
+84 VPISRAETDAKSNT
-96 NIHKKSDTG
+96 NKKSDIG
-105 KVIVSSDVVSIGD
+105 KVIVSTDVVSIGD
-118 MTVDAVDNLLN
+118 ISVDATDNLLN
-129 DITKVDINAA
+129 DIAKADINAA

-150 TQLIIRYKEISYTVS
+150 ERLILRYKGISYTVS
-165 NIKSDNIYEPDDFN
+165 NIKNDNIYKPDDFN
-179 NANIFNLII
+179 NTNIFNLII

-218 NDNEVWSSSEYIV
+218 NDHEVWSSSEYIV

-237 ITQVIPN
+237 ITQVVPN
-244 TVCVVDKIAKQN
+244 TVCVIDKAAKQN

-266 YKVNDTDK
+266 YNTDK

-319 TSYDTG
+319 TSYDAG

-363 TSRTGTEGSVKTTT
+363 TSGKGSEGSVKTTT

-410 STYNKKLYTTSTLW
+410 STYNERLYTTSTLW
-424 QFDNIKK
+424 QFDNIEKK
-431 EFTYI
+431 FTYI
-436 TNDTNG
+436 ENDTNG

-453 YSAFDIFVKNYST
+453 YSAFEIFVKNYSA

-478 AFKQIN
+478 AFKQVK
-484 DGLKNTDKNSQA
+484 DELKNTGKNSQA
-496 FACKGFLLSH
+496 LVNKGFLLSH
-506 VMSSANANQISN
+506 VISSANANQVSN

-532 SNNGYIPD
+532 SNSGYIPD

-548 DFSRQIDVKRL
+548 DFNRQIDVKRL
-559 EEASITPGQTS
+559 EEASITDGQTP

-652 YGEYLK
+652 YGKYLK
-658 GPNNFKINFKN
+658 GPSNFKIDFKN
-669 SVMNTVV
+669 TITNTVV
-676 WNQLTE
+676 WNQLSE

-694 DGGYPV
+694 DNGYPV
-700 EIYFNGYN
+700 EMYFNGYD
-708 GSDPNKIIYNQNI
+708 GSDPNKTIYNQNI
-721 YTSVLATYCTE
+721 YTSVLATYCVE
-732 YRDEPNGQSK
+732 YQDEQNGQSK

-762 NEAKEIVLGETR
+762 NESKAIVLGETR

-790 ISPVKP
+790 TSPVKP
-796 TNENY
+796 TDEKY

-811 GLGTDNTQMIDDGC
+811 GLGTDSTQMIDAGQ

-840 TEDKNLIKKVIIE
+840 AEDKNLIKKVIIE

-895 IEFITKTQDS
+895 IDLIQ
-905 NGNIEKKIVFNIPS
+905 NINDEKRFNFRIPS
-919 ELVPVNKL
+919 DLVPVNKL
-927 TNTSDSSKQV
+927 TNTLDSSKQV

-944 NLGKI
+944 NSGKI

>member
-45 DSVAIG
+45 DSVAIS
-51 YFTIKGITGS
+51 YFTIKSITGV
-61 AEGDS
+61 AEGNS
-66 KDPITGESQTPS
+66 KDPIKLEPAIPS
-78 ETSEPT
+78 EHA
-84 VPISRAETDTKT
+84 VPISRAETDAKSNT
-96 NIHKKSDTG
+96 NKKSDVG
-105 KVIVSSDVVSIGD
+105 KVIVSTDVVSIGD
-118 MTVDAVDNLLN
+118 ISVDAADNLLN
-129 DITKVDINAA
+129 DIAKVDINAA

-150 TQLIIRYKEISYTVS
+150 ERLILRYKGISYTVS
-165 NIKSDNIYEPDDFN
+165 NIKNDNIYKPDDFN
-179 NANIFNLII
+179 NTNIFNLII

-218 NDNEVWSSSEYIV
+218 NDHEVWSSSEYIV

-244 TVCVVDKIAKQN
+244 TVCVIDKTAKQN

-266 YKVNDTDK
+266 YNVNDTDE

-319 TSYDTG
+319 TSYDAG

-363 TSRTGTEGSVKTTT
+363 SSGKGAEGSVETTT

-424 QFDNIKK
+424 QFDNIEKK
-431 EFTYI
+431 FTYI
-436 TNDTNG
+436 ENDTNG

-453 YSAFDIFVKNYST
+453 YSAFEIFVKNYSA

-478 AFKQIN
+478 AFKQVK
-484 DGLKNTDKNSQA
+484 DDLKNTDKNSQA
-496 FACKGFLLSH
+496 LANKGFLLSH
-506 VMSSANANQISN
+506 VMSSANANQVSN

-548 DFSRQIDVKRL
+548 DFNRQIDVKRL
-559 EEASITPGQTS
+559 EGASITDGQTS

-581 KDNVPILDT
+581 KDNVPILDI

-652 YGEYLK
+652 YGEHLK
-658 GPNNFKINFKN
+658 GPSNFKIDFKN
-669 SVMNTVV
+669 TITNTDV
-676 WNQLTE
+676 WNQLSE

-700 EIYFNGYN
+700 EIYFNGYD
-708 GSDPNKIIYNQNI
+708 GSDPNKTIYNQNI
-721 YTSVLATYCTE
+721 YTSVLATYCT
-732 YRDEPNGQSK
+732 YQDEPNGQSK

-752 YDANGNQNGT
+752 YDAKGNQNGT
-762 NEAKEIVLGETR
+762 NESKEIVLGETR

-790 ISPVKP
+790 VSPVKP
-796 TNENY
+796 IDEKY

-811 GLGTDNTQMIDDGC
+811 GLGTDSTQMIDDGQ

-840 TEDKNLIKKVIIE
+840 TEDRNLIKKVIIE

-895 IEFITKTQDS
+895 IELIQNI
-905 NGNIEKKIVFNIPS
+905 NGEKRFNFRIPS
-919 ELVPVNKL
+919 DLVPVNKL

-944 NLGKI
+944 NSGKI

>member
-45 DSVAIG
+45 DSVAIS
-51 YFTIKGITGS
+51 YFTIKSITGV
-61 AEGDS
+61 AEGNS
-66 KDPITGESQTPS
+66 KDPIKPEPAIPS
-78 ETSEPT
+78 EPA
-84 VPISRAETDTKT
+84 VPISMAETDAKSNT
-96 NIHKKSDTG
+96 NKKSDVG
-105 KVIVSSDVVSIGD
+105 KVIVSTDVVSIGD
-118 MTVDAVDNLLN
+118 ISVDAADNLLN
-129 DITKVDINAA
+129 DIAKVDINAA

-150 TQLIIRYKEISYTVS
+150 ERLILRYKGISYTVS
-165 NIKSDNIYEPDDFN
+165 NIKNDNIYKPDDFN
-179 NANIFNLII
+179 NTNIFNLII
-188 AALNNDLILSDDSKV
+188 AALNNGLISSDDSKV

-218 NDNEVWSSSEYIV
+218 NENEVWSSSEYIV

-237 ITQVIPN
+237 ITQVVPN
-244 TVCVVDKIAKQN
+244 TVCVIDKTAKQN

-266 YKVNDTDK
+266 YNVNDTDK

-319 TSYDTG
+319 TSYDAG

-351 SYCNLNLITSIT
+351 SYCNLNLITNIT
-363 TSRTGTEGSVKTTT
+363 ASGKGTEGSVETTT

-410 STYNKKLYTTSTLW
+410 STYNERLYTTSTLW
-424 QFDNIKK
+424 QFDNIEKK
-431 EFTYI
+431 FTYI
-436 TNDTNG
+436 ENDTNG

-453 YSAFDIFVKNYST
+453 YSAFEIFVKNYSA

-478 AFKQIN
+478 AFKQVK
-484 DGLKNTDKNSQA
+484 DDLKNTDKNSQA
-496 FACKGFLLSH
+496 LANKGFLLSH
-506 VMSSANANQISN
+506 VMSSANANQVSN

-548 DFSRQIDVKRL
+548 DFNRQIDVKRL
-559 EEASITPGQTS
+559 EEASITDGQTS

-581 KDNVPILDT
+581 KDNVPILDI

-652 YGEYLK
+652 YGEHLK
-658 GPNNFKINFKN
+658 GPSNFKIDFKN
-669 SVMNTVV
+669 TITNTVV
-676 WNQLTE
+676 WNQLSE

-694 DGGYPV
+694 DSGYPV

-708 GSDPNKIIYNQNI
+708 GSDPNKTIYNQNI
-721 YTSVLATYCTE
+721 YTSVLATYCT
-732 YRDEPNGQSK
+732 YQDEPNGQSK

-752 YDANGNQNGT
+752 YDAKGNQNGT
-762 NEAKEIVLGETR
+762 NESKEIVLGETR

-790 ISPVKP
+790 VSPVKP
-796 TNENY
+796 IDEKY

-811 GLGTDNTQMIDDGC
+811 GLGTDSTQMIDDGQ

-840 TEDKNLIKKVIIE
+840 TEDRNLIKKVIIE

-895 IEFITKTQDS
+895 IELIQNI
-905 NGNIEKKIVFNIPS
+905 NGEKRFNFRIPS
-919 ELVPVNKL
+919 DLVPVNKL

-944 NLGKI
+944 NSGKI

>member
-45 DSVAIG
+45 DSVAIS
-51 YFTIKGITGS
+51 YFTIKSITGV
-61 AEGDS
+61 AEGNS
-66 KDPITGESQTPS
+66 KDPIKLEPAIPS
-78 ETSEPT
+78 EHA
-84 VPISRAETDTKT
+84 VPISMAETDAKSNT
-96 NIHKKSDTG
+96 NKKSDVG
-105 KVIVSSDVVSIGD
+105 KVIVSTDVVSIGD
-118 MTVDAVDNLLN
+118 ISVDAADNLLN
-129 DITKVDINAA
+129 DIAKVDINAA

-150 TQLIIRYKEISYTVS
+150 ERLILRYKGISYTVS
-165 NIKSDNIYEPDDFN
+165 NIKNDNIYKPDDFN
-179 NANIFNLII
+179 NTNIFNLII
-188 AALNNDLILSDDSKV
+188 AALNNDLILTDDSKV

-218 NDNEVWSSSEYIV
+218 NENEVWSSSEYIV

-237 ITQVIPN
+237 ITQVVPN
-244 TVCVVDKIAKQN
+244 TVCVIDKTAKQN

-266 YKVNDTDK
+266 YKVNDTDE

-319 TSYDTG
+319 TSYDAG

-351 SYCNLNLITSIT
+351 SYCNLNLITNIT
-363 TSRTGTEGSVKTTT
+363 ASGKGTEGSVETTT

-410 STYNKKLYTTSTLW
+410 STYNERLYTTSTLW
-424 QFDNIKK
+424 QFDNIEKK
-431 EFTYI
+431 FTYI
-436 TNDTNG
+436 ENDTNG

-453 YSAFDIFVKNYST
+453 YSAFEIFVKNYSA

-478 AFKQIN
+478 AFKQVK
-484 DGLKNTDKNSQA
+484 DDLKNTDKNSQA
-496 FACKGFLLSH
+496 LANKGFLLSH
-506 VMSSANANQISN
+506 VMSSANANQVSN

-548 DFSRQIDVKRL
+548 DFNRQIDVKRL
-559 EEASITPGQTS
+559 EGASITDGQTS

-581 KDNVPILDT
+581 EDNVPILDI

-630 TIYLSSSAYIPK
+630 TIHLSSSAYIPK

-652 YGEYLK
+652 YGKYLK
-658 GPNNFKINFKN
+658 GPSNFKIDFKN
-669 SVMNTVV
+669 TITNTVV
-676 WNQLTE
+676 WNQLSE

-700 EIYFNGYN
+700 EIYFNGYD
-708 GSDPNKIIYNQNI
+708 GSDPNKTIYNQNI
-721 YTSVLATYCTE
+721 YTSVLATYCT
-732 YRDEPNGQSK
+732 YQDEPNGQSK

-752 YDANGNQNGT
+752 YDAKGNQNGT
-762 NEAKEIVLGETR
+762 NESKEIVLGETR

-790 ISPVKP
+790 VSPVKP
-796 TNENY
+796 IDEKY

-811 GLGTDNTQMIDDGC
+811 GLGTDSTQMIDDGQ

-840 TEDKNLIKKVIIE
+840 TEDRNLIKKVIIE

-895 IEFITKTQDS
+895 IELIQNI
-905 NGNIEKKIVFNIPS
+905 NGEKRFNFRIPS
-919 ELVPVNKL
+919 DLVPVNKL

-944 NLGKI
+944 NSGKI

>member
-45 DSVAIG
+45 DSVAIS
-51 YFTIKGITGS
+51 YFTIKSITGV
-61 AEGDS
+61 AEGNS
-66 KDPITGESQTPS
+66 KDPIKPEPAIPS
-78 ETSEPT
+78 EPA
-84 VPISRAETDTKT
+84 VPISMAETDAKSNT
-96 NIHKKSDTG
+96 NKKSDVG
-105 KVIVSSDVVSIGD
+105 KVIVSTDVVSIGD
-118 MTVDAVDNLLN
+118 ISVDAADNLLN
-129 DITKVDINAA
+129 DIAKVDINAA

-150 TQLIIRYKEISYTVS
+150 ERLILRYKGISYTVS
-165 NIKSDNIYEPDDFN
+165 NIKNDNIYKPDDFN
-179 NANIFNLII
+179 NTNIFNLII

-218 NDNEVWSSSEYIV
+218 NENEVWSSSEYIV

-237 ITQVIPN
+237 ITQIVPN
-244 TVCVVDKIAKQN
+244 TVCVIDKTAKQN

-266 YKVNDTDK
+266 YNVNDTDE

-319 TSYDTG
+319 TSYDAG

-363 TSRTGTEGSVKTTT
+363 SSGKGAEGSVETTT

-424 QFDNIKK
+424 QFDNIEKK
-431 EFTYI
+431 FTYI
-436 TNDTNG
+436 ENDTNG

-453 YSAFDIFVKNYST
+453 YSAFEIFVKNYSA

-478 AFKQIN
+478 AFKQVK
-484 DGLKNTDKNSQA
+484 DDLKNTDKNSQA
-496 FACKGFLLSH
+496 LANKGFLLSH
-506 VMSSANANQISN
+506 VMSSANANQVSN

-548 DFSRQIDVKRL
+548 DFNRQIDVKRL
-559 EEASITPGQTS
+559 EGASITDGQTS

-581 KDNVPILDT
+581 KDNVPILDI

-652 YGEYLK
+652 YGEHLK
-658 GPNNFKINFKN
+658 GPSNFKIDFKN
-669 SVMNTVV
+669 TITNTVV
-676 WNQLTE
+676 WNQLSE

-700 EIYFNGYN
+700 EIYFNGYD
-708 GSDPNKIIYNQNI
+708 GSDPNKTIYNQNI
-721 YTSVLATYCTE
+721 YTSVLATYCT
-732 YRDEPNGQSK
+732 YQDEPNGQSK

-752 YDANGNQNGT
+752 YDAKGNQNGT
-762 NEAKEIVLGETR
+762 NASKEIVLGETR

-790 ISPVKP
+790 VSPVKP
-796 TNENY
+796 IDEKY

-811 GLGTDNTQMIDDGC
+811 GLGTDSTQMIDDGQ

-840 TEDKNLIKKVIIE
+840 TEDRNLIKKVIIE

-895 IEFITKTQDS
+895 IELIQNI
-905 NGNIEKKIVFNIPS
+905 NGEKRFNFRIPS
-919 ELVPVNKL
+919 DLVPVNKL

-944 NLGKI
+944 NSGKI

>member
-45 DSVAIG
+45 DSVAIS
-51 YFTIKGITGS
+51 YFTIKSITGV
-61 AEGDS
+61 AEGNS
-66 KDPITGESQTPS
+66 KDPIKLEPAIPS
-78 ETSEPT
+78 EHA
-84 VPISRAETDTKT
+84 VPISMAETDAKSNT
-96 NIHKKSDTG
+96 NKKSDVG
-105 KVIVSSDVVSIGD
+105 KVIVSTDVVSIGD
-118 MTVDAVDNLLN
+118 ISVDAADNLLN
-129 DITKVDINAA
+129 DIAKVDINAA

-150 TQLIIRYKEISYTVS
+150 ERLILRYKGISYTVS
-165 NIKSDNIYEPDDFN
+165 NIKNDNIYKPDDFN
-179 NANIFNLII
+179 NTNIFNLII

-218 NDNEVWSSSEYIV
+218 NDHEVWSSSEYIV

-244 TVCVVDKIAKQN
+244 TVCVIDKTAKQN

-266 YKVNDTDK
+266 YNVNDTDE

-319 TSYDTG
+319 TSYDAG

-351 SYCNLNLITSIT
+351 SYCNLNLITNIT
-363 TSRTGTEGSVKTTT
+363 ASGKGTEGSVETTT

-424 QFDNIKK
+424 QFDNIEKK
-431 EFTYI
+431 FTYI
-436 TNDTNG
+436 ENDTNG

-453 YSAFDIFVKNYST
+453 YSAFEIFVKNYSA

-478 AFKQIN
+478 AFKQVK
-484 DGLKNTDKNSQA
+484 DDLKNTDKNSQA
-496 FACKGFLLSH
+496 LANKGFLLSH
-506 VMSSANANQISN
+506 VMSSANANQVSN

-548 DFSRQIDVKRL
+548 DFNRQIDVKRL
-559 EEASITPGQTS
+559 EGASITDGQTS

-581 KDNVPILDT
+581 KDNVPILDI

-652 YGEYLK
+652 YGEHLK
-658 GPNNFKINFKN
+658 GPSNFKIDFKN
-669 SVMNTVV
+669 TITNTVV
-676 WNQLTE
+676 WNQLSE

-700 EIYFNGYN
+700 EIYFNGYD
-708 GSDPNKIIYNQNI
+708 GSDPNKTIYNQNI
-721 YTSVLATYCTE
+721 YTSVLATYCT
-732 YRDEPNGQSK
+732 YQDEPNGQSK

-762 NEAKEIVLGETR
+762 NESKEIVLGETR

-790 ISPVKP
+790 VSPVKP
-796 TNENY
+796 IDEKY

-811 GLGTDNTQMIDDGC
+811 GLGTDSTQMIDDGQ

-840 TEDKNLIKKVIIE
+840 TEDRNLIKKVIIE

-895 IEFITKTQDS
+895 IELIQNI
-905 NGNIEKKIVFNIPS
+905 NGEKRFNFRIPS
-919 ELVPVNKL
+919 DLVPVNKL

-944 NLGKI
+944 NSGKI